1 MERSTGQTLT
11 CVKPCTY
18 CSGSVCAG
26 WRLCFGSS
34 SPPVRLYS
42 PLTPLPNTDLMAA
55 YPDMARCLLQ
65 AARDAAAGE
74 CNPHLCRKAN
84 EFVFTYPLPVQ
95 REPPTLPHNVY
106 WNDVFDEVATSVLTH
121 SPHPPTMQY
130 FLKPNPKAR
139 PTPTE
144 DDDPLPSNPPDWMTL
159 VDEDDAQH
167 LLRYGKL
174 PFGASLQL
182 HTPRL
187 PRFQPPTSVREMVL
201 LKDIPGA
208 TDAFNQ
214 AIADLQNFL
223 PNHHLTPITPSL
235 YTFRYGGYHCFIALA
250 EFGHSLDTAPLIPHR
265 ATFYL
270 STHLEKHGGPV
281 RSHSPFGDLP
291 PPRPVDGPEG
301 FSDAL
306 YDACLSYLG
315 RRDHALV
322 EPSESQPGFHFSHP
336 AYPGRL
342 PLEVRFVRHPG
353 IAPPLRDFTR
363 GIHRPGIQYIPIS
376 GMGGVP
382 QSPAPPIAHVI
393 TAACNAIRR
402 GSHWHCPLVRQVSTH
417 GWLFTYSGYWCS
429 ILLREGRHD
438 HDMCDRIP
446 LCGGRMEICESPVR
460 HGQTITNIY
469 GDGNWVTS
477 EQGANGWSTNANV
490 NLADGSISST
500 PVQRPLS
507 KNPDGPKGPGKRGRM
522 LEAAP
527 PGVNPRPDNTHL
539 DDSVVETLS
548 SGNVTLDTTSTA
560 PVVAPLDWP
569 ADPLDPPD
577 ADSFVPGP
585 SVDRFWHVSTLM
597 WSPSQQPGTMLQGA
611 NAFNPT
617 STPYTNPTNIEALGS
632 TFTYP
637 HSLIAANPGTP
648 VFDAFTNFMLWR
660 SGLAVHVS
668 TSASPAMAGSL
679 LVTASPEGYEDVQQR
694 SWTTNACGLTT
705 IPYVLLNLCQANSA
719 TLILPPCTV
728 TPFDDMRTHTSW
740 AIRLYVFT
748 QLNVP
753 PGITNR
759 LPVQLMFAPLRTHF
773 LFAAVPEAH
782 HLRTRVLPGSG
793 DGYSF
798 TVPENQGVPMAQY
811 LPEHESS
818 EYIPGHFDNFMRFA
832 NTPGLLRTLRWGSE
846 MDHGT
851 PLLQLNLNAISLG
864 PDTHTPLSYVL
875 SSFSQQRGSFSFDFV
890 FAGTQMHSGRLL
902 ISVTPP
908 SAHPPRDVED
918 ALRGH
923 SLTWDVTV
931 SCSCSFHAPFF
942 SPNAWRSLAMDG
954 TALGALYNSWGW
966 LSVFVYTPL
975 MTTPFSCDYADFHIF
990 IRAGPEFVTR
1000 IPSGLAASI
1009 QVQGDS
1015 VSPASASPDDGIN
1028 ALEQAQGAGPPSM
1041 ALAPYFNMFT
1051 KAWIS
1056 PLQATDGGEE
1066 RASTSSPAITAYL
1079 TEKLTLPRTVELSP
1093 TAWTLS
1099 VHSRGTSSLLTQAI
1113 ASCYYFRAD
1122 LDVEIMFTVPSIAF
1136 EATVHYPAICVQYHP
1151 PGSTII
1157 QPDETRSSTV
1167 FNAPS
1172 AGIYATAF
1180 PRLPAPRPSGS
1191 QGSAPAVTYHVN
1203 LTIPYSA
1210 INPMVPTVYSGTTT
1224 AVGPPQT
1231 SPLQSVLSI
1240 PNSLGRLL
1248 IFYLRDECAGAD
1260 CLLGDIRLRLRN
1272 FSPAVARLPQLTY
1285 AFTDMPTQSSN
1296 VSPPV
1301 VMPPGEITAALPFPN
1316 PLQPAPPPAAPNRHG
1331 GPLDGCPRRC
1341 YIVRKSSLGS
1351 QTWALRSSN
1360 QQIGIQFK
1368 NFKCVIGYEE
1378 CEGTLYQEV
1387 LPAHFSIAQ
1396 SMIGQPYP
1404 FHIGNTSAH
1413 WVERITNTQLPRIP
1427 PILACCIGAGALASL
1442 AAQTVQRPERHGLK
1456 DLTEASQNFQRAAD
1470 AIDCAV
1476 NAANLPACA
1485 QQISQ
1490 AVTALANTAGDLNT
1504 TVRLASDTV
1513 RREGRDIA
1521 DDFSRGARSM
1531 MHATENAT
1539 KVAESLNLPVTAD
1552 TLLQAAQAIKDAS
1565 SQVSHSIDTAAEV
1578 ARRLIPAVENAV
1590 AGARGEAPSMLSGL
1604 FKAFSRL
1611 LGYGLIIFGNPSPL
1625 SIAGVLILLIG
1636 DLGEEIVEFFR
1647 NIHRPV
1653 ACLFA
1658 WMARKLGISAT
1669 KEECLEASEPLE
1681 IPQPQGPVRDYNDC
1695 MNAIKNTDWLLHR
1708 ILDLARILCE
1718 WLAKRSKE
1726 DPAAKLDELHQLV
1739 TQLYSDSVD
1748 VLTAPRVMR
1757 SAVEENLSRARAALP
1772 TASELRS
1779 SPHTT
1784 MLLRAITNY
1793 ETKVASLGHN
1803 QPHQRPEPY
1812 VVYIHGPPGCG
1823 KSLMGSLLASR
1834 LAQALSGDPDD
1845 VYSPASVSC
1854 EYYDGYRGQSVH
1866 YIDDVGQDP
1875 EGKDWRDFAQ
1885 LVSTAPFVLPM
1896 ANLEEKGRL
1905 YTSKVIIMTSNFP
1918 EPNPRSS
1925 RCPEA
1930 LSRRLR
1936 LRLSVSP
1943 PPRGPKH
1950 LDVTAALAP
1959 SASGPT
1965 KYFSADCPF
1974 LRFESFVLRSEMG
1987 APNFTHM
1994 DELIDY
2000 IMSQLDTT
2008 ERNTTAFRHLLPNT
2022 PKKQGRVEDLLQ
2034 ELRTAKLEPRRH
2046 GIPERTESMPCLPI
2060 SSDGEALQHA
2070 NSGPIPT
2077 YLRPRACR
2085 TYDVFHEPCPDPF
2098 CTDWPKPTPER
2109 PIHAP
2114 VRRSVVEESPLTQ
2127 AIERNKPLSFIE
2139 RIWQYRKPIFLTSA
2153 FLSGLSAI
2161 ATIACF
2167 IKSLVSKPQAAYT
2180 GKPPAKKVKKE
2191 PETQVPLP
2199 PPAPV
2204 RHCLSLG
2211 AMTISRSVVQITG
2224 LDVESGAPCKVN
2236 GTGIYDRWVLTV
2248 SHVVPNVGSVVIT
2261 HEGKDYTPSKV
2272 IYDGEICALYVPGIP
2287 QFKDLRRFTRNIRQH
2302 TTGVLPSHTPS
2313 GPAFILTANVR
2324 LRNSPWPSL
2333 TGKREVYYYTGA
2345 TFPGLCGAPL
2355 VLQNPG
2361 GPSLVALHQSGVAGT
2376 SGYAI
2381 PIADLL
2387 SMLDTPQSQS
2397 EILECEPGGPPPHVP
2412 RRSKL
2417 AKSPA
2422 YGAFPVTKEPAVL
2435 SKYDSRTDKDVDEVA
2450 FSKQGGGDLDEPWPS
2465 LIPAVKLYFSHCN
2478 FPKLRTLTV
2487 LEAINGTPLLD
2498 GIDMNQSP
2506 GYPWCL
2512 TRNRRSLFDVGE
2524 DGLYHPCPELYQE
2537 IEACLHNPDY
2547 FYTTFLKDELRGLDK
2562 VAAAKTRLIEAAPIH
2577 AIIAGRMLLGGLFEV
2592 MHSQPGNYGSA
2603 VGCDPDYHWT
2613 PFYHSFLDYREV
2625 WALDYS
2631 NFDSTIPS
2639 VIFKL
2644 IGEELAKIIELP
2656 PSIPPNAVQK
2666 YVKSIYLSKHVFGDH
2681 WYMMKGGN
2689 PSGCV
2694 GTSIMNSMVNNCSL
2708 LSAMLTH
2715 PDFDSSA
2722 FRILCY
2728 GDDVVYATVPSIHP
2742 SFIADFYHKH
2752 TLFKVTPADKG
2763 NTFPETSSIHDVT
2776 FLKRHFVPD
2785 ERFPTYIHPVISPET
2800 YQQSVMWTRG
2810 GPFQDVITSLC
2821 YLAHHAGPNNYQDWC
2836 DTVRAQCLKNGFE
2849 PTFIPYEVLQY
2860 RWLAMV
2866 MT

>member
-1 MERSTGQTLT
+1 
-11 CVKPCTY
+11 
-18 CSGSVCAG
+18 
-26 WRLCFGSS
+26 
-34 SPPVRLYS
+34 
-42 PLTPLPNTDLMAA
+42 MAA

-74 CNPHLCRKAN
+74 CNPHLCRKAD
-84 EFVFTYPLPVQ
+84 EYVFTYPLPKQ
-95 REPPTLPHNVY
+95 RSPPSLPHNVY

-130 FLKPNPKAR
+130 FLKPNPKAH
-139 PTPTE
+139 PTPVE
-144 DDDPLPSNPPDWMTL
+144 DDDSLPASPPDWMTL

-167 LLRYGKL
+167 LLKFGRL

-187 PRFQPPTSVREMVL
+187 PRLQPPASVREMVL

-208 TDAFNQ
+208 VDAFKQ

-223 PNHHLTPITPSL
+223 PNHHLAPITPSL
-235 YTFRYGGYHCFIALA
+235 YTFRYGGYHCFIALS
-250 EFGHSLDTAPLIPHR
+250 ECGHSLETAPLIPHR
-265 ATFYL
+265 ATFHL
-270 STHLEKHGGPV
+270 STRLEKHGGPA
-281 RSHSPFGDLP
+281 HPQSPFGDLP

-315 RRDHALV
+315 RRDHALI
-322 EPSESQPGFHFSHP
+322 EPSDIQPGFHFSHP

-342 PLEVRFVRHPG
+342 PLEIRFVRHPG
-353 IAPPLRDFTR
+353 VAPPLRNFTR
-363 GIHRPGIQYIPIS
+363 GVHRPGIQYIPVS

-382 QSPAPPIAHVI
+382 QSSAPPIAHVI

-429 ILLREGRHD
+429 ILLHEGRHD
-438 HDMCDRIP
+438 HDMCGRIP
-446 LCGGRMEICESPVR
+446 PCGGRLEICEIPVR
-460 HGQTITNIY
+460 QGQTVTNIY

-507 KNPDGPKGPGKRGRM
+507 QNPDGPRGPGKKGRM

-527 PGVNPRPDNTHL
+527 PGVNPRPSNTHL

-560 PVVAPLDWP
+560 PVTAPLDWP
-569 ADPLDPPD
+569 AEPLDPPD
-577 ADSFVPGP
+577 ADSFIPGP
-585 SVDRFWHVSTLM
+585 SVDRFWHVTTFTWTLND
-597 WSPSQQPGTMLQGA
+597 QPGKVLQGDK
-611 NAFNPT
+611 AFKAT
-617 STPYTNPTNIEALGS
+617 TTPLTNSTNIVKGD
-632 TFTYP
+632 TFTFP
-637 HSLIAANPGTP
+637 HSLVAANPKTP
-648 VFDAFTNFMLWR
+648 VADAFGNFMLWR
-660 SGLAVHVS
+660 SGLAVHIS

-679 LVTASPEGYEDVQQR
+679 LVTASPEGYTDSNGR
-694 SWTTNACGLTT
+694 DWTVNACGLTT
-705 IPYVLLNLCQANSA
+705 MPYVLLNLCQSNSA

-728 TPFDDMRTHTSW
+728 TPFDDPRTHTSW
-740 AIRLYVFT
+740 AIRVHVFT
-748 QLNVP
+748 QLNIP
-753 PGITNR
+753 PGIANQV
-759 LPVQLMFAPLRTHF
+759 PVQLMFAPLKSRF
-773 LFAAVPEAH
+773 LFAGVPSWQ
-782 HLRTRVLPGSG
+782 HLRVRILPGSG

-798 TVPENQGVPMAQY
+798 NIPANQGVPMAQY
-811 LPEHESS
+811 LPEHESAD
-818 EYIPGHFDNFMRFA
+818 YIPGHFDNFMRFA
-832 NTPGLLRTLRWGSE
+832 SIPGLIRTLRWNSE
-846 MDHGT
+846 YT
-851 PLLQLNLNAISLG
+851 PGQVLLKLNLNSISIG

-875 SSFSQQRGSFSFDFV
+875 SSFAQQRGSLSFDFV

-908 SAHPPRDVED
+908 SQEPPNSIEG
-918 ALRGH
+918 ALCGH

-931 SCSCSFHAPFF
+931 SCNCSFHVPFF
-942 SPNAWRSLAMDG
+942 SPAAWRSLAVDG
-954 TALGALYNSWGW
+954 TATQALLNSWGW
-966 LSVFVYTPL
+966 LTVFVYTPL
-975 MTTPFSCDYADFHIF
+975 LTTPFSCDYADLHVFA
-990 IRAGPEFVTR
+990 RGGPEFVTR

-1009 QVQGDS
+1009 QVQGDP
-1015 VSPASASPDDGIN
+1015 VSPASTSPDDGIN
-1028 ALEQAQGAGPPSM
+1028 AIEQERVGGPPSM
-1041 ALAPYFNMFT
+1041 SIAPYFDMFT
-1051 KAWIS
+1051 KAWIT
-1056 PLQATDGGEE
+1056 PLYDRTPSGGD
-1066 RASTSSPAITAYL
+1066 SLLSDPPAGPQAYL
-1079 TEKLTLPRTVELSP
+1079 TERIQLPRTIELSP
-1093 TAWTLS
+1093 TMWSRS
-1099 VHSRGTSSLLTQAI
+1099 VRDRLTSSLLTQAM

-1122 LDVEIMFTVPSIAF
+1122 LDIELILTIPATSYS
-1136 EATVHYPAICVQYHP
+1136 ATVSYPAVGLQYHP

-1157 QPDETRSSTV
+1157 QAQEANSSIV
-1167 FNAPS
+1167 FNTPS
-1172 AGIYATAF
+1172 ASVYTTAF
-1180 PRLPAPRPSGS
+1180 PRLPQPTTAARAP
-1191 QGSAPAVTYHVN
+1191 QSAQAVSYHLN
-1203 LTIPYSA
+1203 LTVPYSGM
-1210 INPMVPTVYSGTTT
+1210 NPMVPTVYSGTVVPSSRTFSPT
-1224 AVGPPQT
+1224 AMPD
-1231 SPLQSVLSI
+1231 
-1240 PNSLGRLL
+1240 SLGRLYL
-1248 IFYLRDECAGAD
+1248 FYLRDETVQDGFLVAD
-1260 CLLGDIRLRLRN
+1260 LRLRLRN
-1272 FSPAVARLPQLTY
+1272 FAPAVPRLPQL
-1285 AFTDMPTQSSN
+1285 AFLYPDASGSA
-1296 VSPPV
+1296 SAASPV
-1301 VMPPGEITAALPFPN
+1301 VTVPTTSYTGAEPPSN
-1316 PLQPAPPPAAPNRHG
+1316 PLKPDNPVAPTRQG
-1331 GPLDGCPRRC
+1331 GSLLQAVPGRC
-1341 YIVRKSSLGS
+1341 YIVRKNSLGS

-1368 NFKCVIGYEE
+1368 NFRCIIGYEE

-1413 WVERITNTQLPRIP
+1413 WVERISNVQLPRIP
-1427 PILACCIGAGALASL
+1427 PLLACCIGAGALASL

-1531 MHATENAT
+1531 VHATENAT
-1539 KVAESLNLPVTAD
+1539 KVAESLNLPVAAD

-1658 WMARKLGISAT
+1658 WMARRLGISAT

-1681 IPQPQGPVRDYNDC
+1681 VPQPQGPVRDYNDC

-1718 WLAKRSKE
+1718 WLTKRSRE

-1779 SPHTT
+1779 PPHTT

-1896 ANLEEKGRL
+1896 ANLEEKGRQ
-1905 YTSKVIIMTSNFP
+1905 YTSRVIIMTSNFP

-1950 LDVTAALAP
+1950 LDVAAALAP

-1974 LRFESFVLRSEMG
+1974 LRLESFVLRSEMG

-2000 IMSQLDTT
+2000 ILSQLDST
-2008 ERNTTAFRHLLPNT
+2008 ERNTNAFRHLLPST
-2022 PKKQGRVEDLLQ
+2022 PQKQGRTIQDITQ
-2034 ELRTAKLEPRRH
+2034 RLRRPERH
-2046 GIPERTESMPCLPI
+2046 GVPERTESMPCLPT
-2060 SSDGEALQHA
+2060 SSDGVALQHA
-2070 NSGPIPT
+2070 SSGPIPA

-2098 CTDWPKPTPER
+2098 CTDWPRPTPER

-2114 VRRSVVEESPLTQ
+2114 VRRSVVEESPLIQ

-2139 RIWQYRKPIFLTSA
+2139 KIWQYRKPIFLTSA
-2153 FLSGLSAI
+2153 FLSAISAI
-2161 ATIACF
+2161 STIAFF
-2167 IKSLVSKPQAAYT
+2167 IKSLISKPQAAYT
-2180 GKPPAKKVKKE
+2180 GKPPVKKAKKE
-2191 PETQVPLP
+2191 PEAQAPLP

-2211 AMTISRSVVQITG
+2211 AMTVSKNVVQITG

-2248 SHVVPNVGSVVIT
+2248 SHVVPNVASVIIT

-2287 QFKDLRRFTRNIRQH
+2287 QFKDLRRFTRNIRPH

-2387 SMLDTPQSQS
+2387 ALLDTPQSQS
-2397 EILECEPGGPPPHVP
+2397 EILDCEPGGPPPHVP
-2412 RRSKL
+2412 RRSRL
-2417 AKSPA
+2417 TKSPA

-2435 SKYDSRTDKDVDEVA
+2435 SKYDPRTDKDVDEVA

-2465 LIPAVKLYFSHCN
+2465 LVPATKLYFSRCN
-2478 FPKLRTLTV
+2478 FSKLRTLTM

-2537 IEACLHNPDY
+2537 IEACLHNPEY
-2547 FYTTFLKDELRGLDK
+2547 FYTTFLKDELRGVDK
-2562 VAAAKTRLIEAAPIH
+2562 VVAAKTRLIEAAPIH
-2577 AIIAGRMLLGGLFEV
+2577 AIIAGRMLFGGLFEA

-2613 PFYHSFLDYREV
+2613 PFYHSFLDYSEV

-2656 PSIPPNAVQK
+2656 PSIPSGSVQK
-2666 YVKSIYLSKHVFGDH
+2666 YIQSIYLSKHVFGEH
-2681 WYMMKGGN
+2681 WYTMKGGN

-2694 GTSIMNSMVNNCSL
+2694 GTSILNSMVNNISL

-2715 PDFDSSA
+2715 PDFDPA
-2722 FRILCY
+2722 AYRILCY
-2728 GDDVVYATVPSIHP
+2728 GDDVIYATVPSIHP
-2742 SFIADFYHKH
+2742 SFIADFYHRH

-2849 PTFIPYEVLQY
+2849 PTFVPYEVLQY

>member
-1 MERSTGQTLT
+1 MERIIGQTLT

-18 CSGSVCAG
+18 CSGSACAG

-74 CNPHLCRKAN
+74 CNPHLCRKAD
-84 EFVFTYPLPVQ
+84 EFVFTYPLPIQ
-95 REPPTLPHNVY
+95 RKPPSLPHNVY
-106 WNDVFDEVATSVLTH
+106 WNDVFDEVAISVLTH

-130 FLKPNPKAR
+130 FLKPNPKAH
-139 PTPTE
+139 PTPAE
-144 DDDPLPSNPPDWMTL
+144 DDESLPASPPDWMTL
-159 VDEDDAQH
+159 ADEDDAQY
-167 LLRYGKL
+167 LLKYGKL

-182 HTPRL
+182 HTPRK
-187 PRFQPPTSVREMVL
+187 PRFQPPTSVKEMVL
-201 LKDIPGA
+201 LKDVPGA
-208 TDAFNQ
+208 LDAFNQ

-235 YTFRYGGYHCFIALA
+235 YTFRFGGYHCFIALA
-250 EFGHSLDTAPLIPHR
+250 EVGHPLDTAPLIPHR

-270 STHLEKHGGPV
+270 STRLEKHGGPA
-281 RSHSPFGDLP
+281 HPLSPFGDLP

-315 RRDHALV
+315 RREHALI
-322 EPSESQPGFHFSHP
+322 EPSRSQPGFHFSHP

-342 PLEVRFVRHPG
+342 PLEIRFVRHPS

-363 GIHRPGIQYIPIS
+363 GIRRPGIQYIPVS

-393 TAACNAIRR
+393 TAAANAIRR

-417 GWLFTYSGYWCS
+417 GWLFTYSDYWCS

-446 LCGGRMEICESPVR
+446 PCGGRLEICESPVR
-460 HGQTITNIY
+460 HGQTVTNIY

-477 EQGANGWSTNANV
+477 NQGANGWSTNANT

-500 PVQRPLS
+500 PVQRPPS
-507 KNPDGPKGPGKRGRM
+507 QNPDGPKGPGKKGRM
-522 LEAAP
+522 LESAP
-527 PGVNPRPDNTHL
+527 PGVNPRPSNTHL

-560 PVVAPLDWP
+560 PVTAPLDWP
-569 ADPLDPPD
+569 AEPIDPPD

-585 SVDRFWHVSTLM
+585 TVDRFWHVSTLT
-597 WSPSQQPGTMLQGA
+597 WAVNQKAGDTLTGNS
-611 NAFNPT
+611 AFRLT
-617 STPYTNPTNIEALGS
+617 KMPYTDQANIVEGN
-632 TFTYP
+632 TFTFP
-637 HSLIAANPGTP
+637 HSLVAANGGSP
-648 VFDAFTNFMLWR
+648 VSDAFGNFMLWR
-660 SGLAVHVS
+660 AGLAVHIS
-668 TSASPAMAGSL
+668 TSASPAMAGAL
-679 LVTASPEGYEDVQQR
+679 LVTASPEGYADAKARE
-694 SWTTNACGLTT
+694 WCGNASGLTT
-705 IPYVLLNLCQANSA
+705 IPYVLLNLCQSNSA

-728 TPFDDMRTHTSW
+728 TPFDDLRTHTSW
-740 AIRLYVFT
+740 AIRVYVFT

-753 PGITNR
+753 PGITNK
-759 LPVQLMFAPLRTHF
+759 LSVQLMFAPLRSRF
-773 LFAAVPEAH
+773 LFAIPDKH
-782 HLRTRVLPGSG
+782 HLRTRILPGSG
-793 DGYSF
+793 DGYAF
-798 TVPENQGVPMAQY
+798 NVPENQAVPVAQY
-811 LPEHESS
+811 LPEHESTD
-818 EYIPGHFDNFMRFA
+818 YIPGLYTNFMRFA
-832 NTPGLLRTLRWGSE
+832 NTPGLIRTLYWGSE
-846 MDHGT
+846 YSPGQ
-851 PLLQLNLNAISLG
+851 PLLRLNLNSISLG
-864 PDTHTPLSYVL
+864 PDTHTPLAYVL
-875 SSFSQQRGSFSFDFV
+875 SSFAQQRGSLAFDLVFV
-890 FAGTQMHSGRLL
+890 GAQVQSGRILV
-902 ISVTPP
+902 SVTPP
-908 SAHPPRDVED
+908 SQQPPQTVDE

-931 SCSCSFHAPFF
+931 SCCSSFHAPFF
-942 SPNAWRSLAMDG
+942 SPNAWRSLATDG
-954 TALGALYNSWGW
+954 TATNQLYNSWGW
-966 LSVFVYTPL
+966 LSLFVYTPL
-975 MTTPFSCDYADFHIF
+975 LSTPFSCDYATLHVFV
-990 IRAGPEFVTR
+990 RAGPQFTTR

-1009 QVQGDS
+1009 QVQGD
-1015 VSPASASPDDGIN
+1015 VVEPTTATPDDGIN
-1028 ALEQAQGAGPPSM
+1028 ALEQMRDSGPPSM
-1041 ALAPYFNMFT
+1041 DVAPYFNMYT
-1051 KAWIS
+1051 KAWITPLKAS
-1056 PLQATDGGEE
+1056 PEE
-1066 RASTSSPAITAYL
+1066 AMDTTPPTVTAYL
-1079 TEKLTLPRTVELSP
+1079 AEPLTLPQTIDLSP
-1093 TAWTLS
+1093 SMWSRS
-1099 VHSRGTSSLLTQAI
+1099 VHMRGTSSLLTQAI
-1113 ASCYYFRAD
+1113 SSCFYFRAD
-1122 LDVEIMFTVPSIAF
+1122 LDVELILTMPSINF
-1136 EATVHYPAICVQYHP
+1136 TGSMSFPTVCVQYYP

-1157 QPDETRSSTV
+1157 QPDEAQSATV

-1172 AGIYATAF
+1172 ASIYTTAF
-1180 PRLPAPRPSGS
+1180 PRLPTSKPTN
-1191 QGSAPAVTYHVN
+1191 GSAGAVSYHLN
-1203 LTIPYSA
+1203 LSIPYSA
-1210 INPMVPTVYSGTTT
+1210 INPMVPSIYSGMNVQLNKPAD
-1224 AVGPPQT
+1224 AVYAAPD
-1231 SPLQSVLSI
+1231 
-1240 PNSLGRLL
+1240 SLGRLYV
-1248 IFYLRDECAGAD
+1248 FFMRDENNTD
-1260 CLLGDIRLRLRN
+1260 NFLQGDLRLRLRN
-1272 FSPAVARLPQLTY
+1272 FTPAVARLPMLGLAYNT
-1285 AFTDMPTQSSN
+1285 AEGSTQPA
-1296 VSPPV
+1296 SPPTFV
-1301 VMPPGEITAALPFPN
+1301 PPGPVNVDFPPPN
-1316 PLQPAPPPAAPNRHG
+1316 PLTPIIPTQQG
-1331 GPLDGCPRRC
+1331 GPVLESIAERC

-1368 NFKCVIGYEE
+1368 NFRCVIGYEE

-1413 WVERITNTQLPRIP
+1413 WVERITNVQLPRIP
-1427 PILACCIGAGALASL
+1427 PLLACCIGAGALASL

-1531 MHATENAT
+1531 VHATENAT

-1681 IPQPQGPVRDYNDC
+1681 VPQPQGLVRDYNDC

-1718 WLAKRSKE
+1718 WLTKRSRE

-1779 SPHTT
+1779 PPHTT

-1896 ANLEEKGRL
+1896 ANLEEKGRQ
-1905 YTSKVIIMTSNFP
+1905 YTSRVIIMTSNFP

-1959 SASGPT
+1959 TASGPT
-1965 KYFSADCPF
+1965 KYFSADCAF

-2000 IMSQLDTT
+2000 IMSQLDNT
-2008 ERNTTAFRHLLPNT
+2008 ERNTTAFRHLLPNV
-2022 PKKQGRVEDLLQ
+2022 PEKQGL
-2034 ELRTAKLEPRRH
+2034 ALEPENPRAAGSVPERH
-2046 GIPERTESMPCLPI
+2046 GVPERTESMPCLPT
-2060 SSDGEALQHA
+2060 SSDGENLQHA
-2070 NSGPIPT
+2070 SSGPIPA

-2098 CTDWPKPTPER
+2098 CTDWPRPTPER

-2139 RIWQYRKPIFLTSA
+2139 KIWQYRKPIFLTSA
-2153 FLSGLSAI
+2153 FLSAISAI
-2161 ATIACF
+2161 STIAFF

-2180 GKPPAKKVKKE
+2180 GKPPVKKVKKE
-2191 PETQVPLP
+2191 PEPQAPLP

-2211 AMTISRSVVQITG
+2211 AMTVSKNVVQITG

-2236 GTGIYDRWVLTV
+2236 GTGIYDRWILTV
-2248 SHVVPNVGSVVIT
+2248 SHVVPNVSGVVVT

-2287 QFKDLRRFTRNIRQH
+2287 QFKDLRRFTRNIRPH

-2381 PIADLL
+2381 PITDLL
-2387 SMLDTPQSQS
+2387 AMLDVPQSQS

-2412 RRSKL
+2412 RRSRL
-2417 AKSPA
+2417 IKSPA

-2435 SKYDSRTDKDVDEVA
+2435 SKYDPRTDKDVDEVA

-2465 LIPAVKLYFSHCN
+2465 LIPAAKLYFSHCN
-2478 FPKLRTLTV
+2478 FSKLRTLTM

-2547 FYTTFLKDELRGLDK
+2547 FYTTFLKDELRGVDK

-2577 AIIAGRMLLGGLFEV
+2577 AIIAGRMLFGGLFEV
-2592 MHSQPGNYGSA
+2592 MHSQPGDYGSA

-2613 PFYHSFLDYREV
+2613 PFYHNFLDYREV

-2656 PSIPPNAVQK
+2656 PSIPPGSIQK
-2666 YVKSIYLSKHVFGDH
+2666 YVQSIYLSKHVFGDH
-2681 WYMMKGGN
+2681 WYTMKGGN

-2694 GTSIMNSMVNNCSL
+2694 GTSIFNSMVNNISL

-2728 GDDVVYATVPSIHP
+2728 GDDVIYATVPSIHP

>member
-1 MERSTGQTLT
+1 
-11 CVKPCTY
+11 
-18 CSGSVCAG
+18 
-26 WRLCFGSS
+26 
-34 SPPVRLYS
+34 
-42 PLTPLPNTDLMAA
+42 MAA

-65 AARDAAAGE
+65 AARDAAAGD
-74 CNPHLCRKAN
+74 CNPHLCRLADQY
-84 EFVFTYPLPVQ
+84 VFTYPLPAQ
-95 REPPTLPHNVY
+95 RKPPSLPHNVY
-106 WNDVFDEVATSVLTH
+106 WNDVFDEVATSILTH

-130 FLKPNPKAR
+130 FLRPNPKAH
-139 PTPTE
+139 PTPVE
-144 DDDPLPSNPPDWMTL
+144 DDDPLPASPPDWMTL

-167 LLRYGKL
+167 LLKYGKL

-187 PRFQPPTSVREMVL
+187 PRFHPPTSVKEMVL
-201 LKDIPGA
+201 LKDVPGA
-208 TDAFNQ
+208 VEAFRQ

-235 YTFRYGGYHCFIALA
+235 YTFRFGGYHCFIALA
-250 EFGHSLDTAPLIPHR
+250 ESGHSLDTAPLIPHR
-265 ATFYL
+265 ATFHL
-270 STHLEKHGGPV
+270 STRLEKHGGPI
-281 RSHSPFGDLP
+281 RSCSPPGDLP

-315 RRDHALV
+315 RRDHALI
-322 EPSESQPGFHFSHP
+322 EPSDSQPGFHFSHP

-342 PLEVRFVRHPG
+342 PLEIRFVRHPG
-353 IAPPLRDFTR
+353 TAPPLRDFTR
-363 GIHRPGIQYIPIS
+363 GIRRPGIQYIPVS

-393 TAACNAIRR
+393 AAATNAIRR
-402 GSHWHCPLVRQVSTH
+402 GSHWHCPLIRQVSTH
-417 GWLFTYSGYWCS
+417 GWLFVYSGYWCS

-446 LCGGRMEICESPVR
+446 PCGGRLEICENPVR
-460 HGQTITNIY
+460 HGQTVTNIY

-500 PVQRPLS
+500 PVQRPPS
-507 KNPDGPKGPGKRGRM
+507 QNPDGPKGPGRKGRM

-527 PGVNPRPDNTHL
+527 PGVNPRPSNTHL

-560 PVVAPLDWP
+560 PVTAPLDWP
-569 ADPLDPPD
+569 AEPTDPPD

-585 SVDRFWHVSTLM
+585 SVDRFWHVSTLA
-597 WSPSQQPGTMLQGA
+597 WTVSQKAGTILEGPC
-611 NAFNPT
+611 AFKPQKI
-617 STPYTNPTNIEALGS
+617 PYTDPTNIATGN
-632 TFTYP
+632 TFTFP
-637 HSLIAANPGTP
+637 HSLTAANANSP
-648 VFDAFTNFMLWR
+648 VSDAFSNFMLWR
-660 SGLAVHVS
+660 AGLAVHVS
-668 TSASPAMAGSL
+668 TSASPAMAGAL
-679 LVTASPEGYEDVQQR
+679 LITASPEGYTDAMGREWCVNT
-694 SWTTNACGLTT
+694 SGLTT
-705 IPYVLLNLCQANSA
+705 TPYVLLNLCQSNSA

-728 TPFDDMRTHTSW
+728 TPFDDSRTHTSW
-740 AIRLYVFT
+740 AIRAYVFT

-753 PGITNR
+753 PGVTNK
-759 LPVQLMFAPLRTHF
+759 LSVQLMFAPLKSRF
-773 LFAAVPEAH
+773 LFATPSKH
-782 HLRTRVLPGSG
+782 HLRTRTLPGSG
-793 DGYSF
+793 DGYAF
-798 TVPENQGVPMAQY
+798 NVPENQAVPVAQY
-811 LPEHESS
+811 LPEHESTD
-818 EYIPGHFDNFMRFA
+818 YIPGVFGNFMRYA
-832 NTPGLLRTLRWGSE
+832 NAPGLLRTLYWGSE
-846 MDHGT
+846 YTPGQ

-864 PDTHTPLSYVL
+864 PDTHTPLAYVL
-875 SSFSQQRGSFSFDFV
+875 SAFAQQRGSLTFDLVFV
-890 FAGTQMHSGRLL
+890 GAQVQSGRVLVS
-902 ISVTPP
+902 ITPP
-908 SAHPPRDVED
+908 SQQPPNSVDE

-931 SCSCSFHAPFF
+931 SCNSSFHAPFF
-942 SPNAWRSLAMDG
+942 SPNAWRSLAVDG
-954 TALGALYNSWGW
+954 SATKALYNSWGW
-966 LSVFVYTPL
+966 LSLFVYTPL
-975 MTTPFSCDYADFHIF
+975 LTTPYSCDYANVHVFV
-990 IRAGPEFVTR
+990 RAGPQFCAR

-1009 QVQGDS
+1009 QVQGDE
-1015 VSPASASPDDGIN
+1015 VIPATTSPDDGIN
-1028 ALEQAQGAGPPSM
+1028 ALEQVRSGGPPSM
-1041 ALAPYFNMFT
+1041 EMAPYFNMYT
-1051 KAWIS
+1051 KAWMK
-1056 PLQATDGGEE
+1056 PLKLPDPETRVAPLP
-1066 RASTSSPAITAYL
+1066 SITAYL
-1079 TEKLTLPRTVELSP
+1079 AEDMSLPQTIDLSP
-1093 TAWTLS
+1093 AIWSRS
-1099 VHSRGTSSLLTQAI
+1099 VHMRGTSSLLTQAI
-1113 ASCYYFRAD
+1113 ASCFYFRAD
-1122 LDVEIMFTVPSIAF
+1122 LDVEMLLTM
-1136 EATVHYPAICVQYHP
+1136 PAINYTATTSYPTVCVQYYP
-1151 PGSTII
+1151 PGSTIF
-1157 QPDETRSSTV
+1157 QASDKQSSTV
-1167 FNAPS
+1167 FNIPS
-1172 AGIYATAF
+1172 ASIYTTAF
-1180 PRLPAPRPSGS
+1180 PRLPESKSGS
-1191 QGSAPAVTYHVN
+1191 ATSGGSSRAVTYHLN
-1203 LTIPYSA
+1203 LSIPYSA
-1210 INPMVPTVYSGTTT
+1210 INPMVPAIYSGSTVSLDGSPQD
-1224 AVGPPQT
+1224 AVYAAPD
-1231 SPLQSVLSI
+1231 SM
-1240 PNSLGRLL
+1240 GRLYV
-1248 IFYLRDECAGAD
+1248 FFLRDGND
-1260 CLLGDIRLRLRN
+1260 QTGFLQGDLRLRLRN
-1272 FSPAVARLPQLTY
+1272 FTPAVARLPMLGLAY
-1285 AFTDMPTQSSN
+1285 ATAEGSEQGASIPTL
-1296 VSPPV
+1296 V
-1301 VMPPGEITAALPFPN
+1301 PPGNFTGSLPPPN
-1316 PLQPAPPPAAPNRHG
+1316 PLTPIIPDQDGAPTRHG
-1331 GPLDGCPRRC
+1331 SVSPCGAVEHC

-1360 QQIGIQFK
+1360 QQIGVQFK
-1368 NFKCVIGYEE
+1368 NLRCVIGYEE

-1413 WVERITNTQLPRIP
+1413 WVERITNVQLPRIP
-1427 PILACCIGAGALASL
+1427 PLLACCIGAGALASL

-1504 TVRLASDTV
+1504 TVRMASDTV

-1531 MHATENAT
+1531 VHATENAT
-1539 KVAESLNLPVTAD
+1539 RVAESLNLPVTAD

-1590 AGARGEAPSMLSGL
+1590 AGARGETPSMLSGL

-1681 IPQPQGPVRDYNDC
+1681 VPQPQGPVRDYNDC
-1695 MNAIKNTDWLLHR
+1695 MNALKNTDWLLHR

-1718 WLAKRSKE
+1718 WLTKRSRE

-1779 SPHTT
+1779 PPHTT

-1965 KYFSADCPF
+1965 KYFSADCSF

-2000 IMSQLDTT
+2000 IMSQLDNT

-2022 PKKQGRVEDLLQ
+2022 PKKQGL
-2034 ELRTAKLEPRRH
+2034 ELGLENLRIAGLEPERH
-2046 GIPERTESMPCLPI
+2046 GVPERTTSMPCLLT
-2060 SSDGEALQHA
+2060 STDGDTLQHA
-2070 NSGPIPT
+2070 GSAPIPAS
-2077 YLRPRACR
+2077 LRPRACR
-2085 TYDVFHEPCPDPF
+2085 TYDIFHEPCPDPF
-2098 CTDWPKPTPER
+2098 CTDWPKPTPGR

-2114 VRRSVVEESPLTQ
+2114 VRRSVVEESPLIQ
-2127 AIERNKPLSFIE
+2127 AIERNEPLSFVE
-2139 RIWQYRKPIFLTSA
+2139 KIWQYRKPIFLTSA
-2153 FLSGLSAI
+2153 FLSAISAI
-2161 ATIACF
+2161 STIAFF

-2180 GKPPAKKVKKE
+2180 GKPPTKKAKKE
-2191 PETQVPLP
+2191 PEAQAPLP

-2211 AMTISRSVVQITG
+2211 AMTISKSVVQTQAWMWNPEPPAR
-2224 LDVESGAPCKVN
+2224 LM
-2236 GTGIYDRWVLTV
+2236 VLAFTTA
-2248 SHVVPNVGSVVIT
+2248 GS
-2261 HEGKDYTPSKV
+2261 
-2272 IYDGEICALYVPGIP
+2272 
-2287 QFKDLRRFTRNIRQH
+2287 
-2302 TTGVLPSHTPS
+2302 LPSPMS
-2313 GPAFILTANVR
+2313 
-2324 LRNSPWPSL
+2324 SL
-2333 TGKREVYYYTGA
+2333 M
-2345 TFPGLCGAPL
+2345 CL
-2355 VLQNPG
+2355 VLLLLMRARTIRRLGSSTMARSAPSMFLAFHNLGTSAASLATSVTTPPVSCLATLPVALLLFSLLMSGSAILPG
-2361 GPSLVALHQSGVAGT
+2361 PPSLVSERCTTILGQRSPV
-2376 SGYAI
+2376 YAV
-2381 PIADLL
+2381 PL
-2387 SMLDTPQSQS
+2387 S
-2397 EILECEPGGPPPHVP
+2397 C
-2412 RRSKL
+2412 
-2417 AKSPA
+2417 
-2422 YGAFPVTKEPAVL
+2422 
-2435 SKYDSRTDKDVDEVA
+2435 SRT
-2450 FSKQGGGDLDEPWPS
+2450 P
-2465 LIPAVKLYFSHCN
+2465 
-2478 FPKLRTLTV
+2478 
-2487 LEAINGTPLLD
+2487 
-2498 GIDMNQSP
+2498 
-2506 GYPWCL
+2506 
-2512 TRNRRSLFDVGE
+2512 
-2524 DGLYHPCPELYQE
+2524 
-2537 IEACLHNPDY
+2537 
-2547 FYTTFLKDELRGLDK
+2547 
-2562 VAAAKTRLIEAAPIH
+2562 
-2577 AIIAGRMLLGGLFEV
+2577 
-2592 MHSQPGNYGSA
+2592 
-2603 VGCDPDYHWT
+2603 
-2613 PFYHSFLDYREV
+2613 
-2625 WALDYS
+2625 
-2631 NFDSTIPS
+2631 
-2639 VIFKL
+2639 
-2644 IGEELAKIIELP
+2644 
-2656 PSIPPNAVQK
+2656 
-2666 YVKSIYLSKHVFGDH
+2666 GDH
-2681 WYMMKGGN
+2681 HW
-2689 PSGCV
+2689 
-2694 GTSIMNSMVNNCSL
+2694 L
-2708 LSAMLTH
+2708 L
-2715 PDFDSSA
+2715 F
-2722 FRILCY
+2722 
-2728 GDDVVYATVPSIHP
+2728 
-2742 SFIADFYHKH
+2742 
-2752 TLFKVTPADKG
+2752 
-2763 NTFPETSSIHDVT
+2763 
-2776 FLKRHFVPD
+2776 
-2785 ERFPTYIHPVISPET
+2785 
-2800 YQQSVMWTRG
+2800 
-2810 GPFQDVITSLC
+2810 TSL
-2821 YLAHHAGPNNYQDWC
+2821 
-2836 DTVRAQCLKNGFE
+2836 E
-2849 PTFIPYEVLQY
+2849 
-2860 RWLAMV
+2860 
-2866 MT
+2866 

>member
-1 MERSTGQTLT
+1 MECSTGQTLT

-74 CNPHLCRKAN
+74 CNPHLCRKAD

-95 REPPTLPHNVY
+95 RKHPSLPHNVY

-130 FLKPNPKAR
+130 FLKPNPKAH
-139 PTPTE
+139 PTPAE
-144 DDDPLPSNPPDWMTL
+144 DDDPLLSSPPDWMTL
-159 VDEDDAQH
+159 VDEDDAQY
-167 LLRYGKL
+167 LLKYGKL

-182 HTPRL
+182 HTPRK
-187 PRFQPPTSVREMVL
+187 PRYQPPTNVKDIVL

-208 TDAFNQ
+208 VDAFNQ
-214 AIADLQNFL
+214 AVADLQNFL

-235 YTFRYGGYHCFIALA
+235 YTFRYGGYHCFIALTGS
-250 EFGHSLDTAPLIPHR
+250 GHSLETAPLIPHR
-265 ATFYL
+265 ATFHL
-270 STHLEKHGGPV
+270 STRLEKHGGLV

-315 RRDHALV
+315 RREHALV
-322 EPSESQPGFHFSHP
+322 EPSDSQPGFHFSHP

-342 PLEVRFVRHPG
+342 PLEIRFVRHPCV
-353 IAPPLRDFTR
+353 APPLRDFTR
-363 GIHRPGIQYIPIS
+363 GVRRPGIQYIPVS

-402 GSHWHCPLVRQVSTH
+402 GSHWHCPLIRQVSTH

-438 HDMCDRIP
+438 HDMCGRIP
-446 LCGGRMEICESPVR
+446 PCGGRLEICENPVK

-500 PVQRPLS
+500 PVQRPPS
-507 KNPDGPKGPGKRGRM
+507 QNPDGPKGPGKKGRS
-522 LEAAP
+522 LEATA
-527 PGVNPRPDNTHL
+527 PGVNPRPSNTHL
-539 DDSVVETLS
+539 DDSVIETLS

-560 PVVAPLDWP
+560 PVTAPLDWP
-569 ADPLDPPD
+569 AEPADPPD
-577 ADSFVPGP
+577 ADTFVPGP
-585 SVDRFWHVSTLM
+585 SVDRFWHVSTLL
-597 WSPSQQPGTMLQGA
+597 WRVNHQPGTILQGT
-611 NAFNPT
+611 NAFT
-617 STPYTNPTNIEALGS
+617 LTQTPLTDRSNLGNGG
-632 TFTYP
+632 TFSFP
-637 HSLIAANPGTP
+637 HSLIGANPNSP
-648 VFDAFTNFMLWR
+648 VSDAFTNFMLWR
-660 SGLAVHVS
+660 SGVAIHVS
-668 TSASPAMAGSL
+668 TSASPAMAGAL
-679 LVTASPEGYEDVQQR
+679 LVVASPEGYEDTQQR
-694 SWTTNACGLTT
+694 PWNAQVSGLTT
-705 IPYVLLNLCQANSA
+705 IPYVLLNLCQSNSA
-719 TLILPPCTV
+719 TIILPPCTV
-728 TPFDDMRTHTSW
+728 TPFDDVRAHTSW
-740 AIRLYVFT
+740 SVRVYVFT
-748 QLNVP
+748 QLGVP
-753 PGITNR
+753 VGVANQ
-759 LPVQLMFAPLRTHF
+759 LSVQLMFAPLKSRF
-773 LFAAVPEAH
+773 LFACIPTLH
-782 HLRTRVLPGSG
+782 HLRTRTLPGSG

-798 TVPENQGVPMAQY
+798 NIPQNQGVPMAQY

-832 NTPGLLRTLRWGSE
+832 NAPGLIRTLRWLSE
-846 MDHGT
+846 YDPNT

-875 SSFSQQRGSFSFDFV
+875 SAFAQQRGSLAFDLVFV
-890 FAGTQMHSGRLL
+890 GAQVQSGRLL
-902 ISVTPP
+902 ISITPP
-908 SAHPPRDVED
+908 SQTPPRTVEE

-931 SCSCSFHAPFF
+931 SCNSSFHAPFF
-942 SPNAWRSLAMDG
+942 SASAWRSLALDG
-954 TALGALYNSWGW
+954 TATSALYNSWGW

-975 MTTPFSCDYADFHIF
+975 LTTPYSCDLADIHVFV
-990 IRAGPEFVTR
+990 RAGPGFVTR
-1000 IPSGLAASI
+1000 VPSGLAASI
-1009 QVQGDS
+1009 QVQGDN
-1015 VSPASASPDDGIN
+1015 VSAADVSPDDGIN
-1028 ALEQAQGAGPPSM
+1028 ALEQMDSFGPPSM
-1041 ALAPYFNMFT
+1041 QIAPYFDMFT
-1051 KAWIS
+1051 KAWMK
-1056 PLQATDGGEE
+1056 PLSLPEEGGAEATLDVDDGCPPI
-1066 RASTSSPAITAYL
+1066 RAYL
-1079 TEKLTLPRTVELSP
+1079 TEKLTLPHTVELCPS
-1093 TAWTLS
+1093 AWMMS
-1099 VHSRGTSSLLTQAI
+1099 VSTRRTSSLVTQAI

-1122 LDVEIMFTVPSIAF
+1122 LDIELMFTIPAVKFTAS
-1136 EATVHYPAICVQYHP
+1136 TSYPAIGVQYYP

-1157 QPDETRSSTV
+1157 QAQECASSIA
-1167 FNAPS
+1167 FNAPT
-1172 AGIYATAF
+1172 AAVYATAF
-1180 PRLPAPRPSGS
+1180 PRLPAPGS
-1191 QGSAPAVTYHVN
+1191 EQTSSQAVTYHLN
-1203 LTIPYSA
+1203 ITIPYSG
-1210 INPMVPTVYSGTTT
+1210 INPMVPTVYSGTTK
-1224 AVGPPQT
+1224 AV
-1231 SPLQSVLSI
+1231 SPSRARSPISI
-1240 PNSLGRLL
+1240 PDSLGRLY
-1248 IFYLRDECAGAD
+1248 IYYLRDESNNPDFLC
-1260 CLLGDIRLRLRN
+1260 GDMRIRLRN
-1272 FSPAVARLPQLTY
+1272 FVPAVARLPQL
-1285 AFTDMPTQSSN
+1285 AFAYSTADFTEQTASPLIT
-1296 VSPPV
+1296 VPPV
-1301 VMPPGEITAALPFPN
+1301 SITADLIPD
-1316 PLQPAPPPAAPNRHG
+1316 PLKPIERPARQGRTNG
-1331 GPLDGCPRRC
+1331 ECISERC
-1341 YIVRKSSLGS
+1341 YVVRKSSLGS

-1368 NFKCVIGYEE
+1368 NFRCVIGYEE

-1413 WVERITNTQLPRIP
+1413 WVERITNVQLPRIP
-1427 PILACCIGAGALASL
+1427 PLLACCIGAGALASL

-1531 MHATENAT
+1531 VHATENAT

-1681 IPQPQGPVRDYNDC
+1681 VPQPQGPVRDYNDC

-1718 WLAKRSKE
+1718 WLTKRSKE

-1779 SPHTT
+1779 PPHTT

-1896 ANLEEKGRL
+1896 ANLEEKGRQ
-1905 YTSKVIIMTSNFP
+1905 YTSRVIIMTSNFP

-1959 SASGPT
+1959 TASGPT
-1965 KYFSADCPF
+1965 KYFSADCAF

-2000 IMSQLDTT
+2000 IMSQLDNT
-2008 ERNTTAFRHLLPNT
+2008 ERNTTAFRHLLPNV
-2022 PKKQGRVEDLLQ
+2022 PKKQGL
-2034 ELRTAKLEPRRH
+2034 ALEPENLRAAGSVPERH
-2046 GIPERTESMPCLPI
+2046 GVPERTESMPCLPT
-2060 SSDGEALQHA
+2060 SSDGENLQHA
-2070 NSGPIPT
+2070 SSGPIPA

-2098 CTDWPKPTPER
+2098 CTDWPRPTPER

-2139 RIWQYRKPIFLTSA
+2139 KIWQYRKPIFLTSA
-2153 FLSGLSAI
+2153 FLSAISAI
-2161 ATIACF
+2161 STIAFF

-2180 GKPPAKKVKKE
+2180 GKPPAKKAKKE
-2191 PETQVPLP
+2191 PEPQAPLP

-2211 AMTISRSVVQITG
+2211 AMTVSKNVVQITG
-2224 LDVESGAPCKVN
+2224 LDVESGVPCKVN
-2236 GTGIYDRWVLTV
+2236 GTGIYDRWILTV
-2248 SHVVPNVGSVVIT
+2248 SHVVPNVSGVVVT

-2287 QFKDLRRFTRNIRQH
+2287 QFKDLRRFTRNIRPH

-2381 PIADLL
+2381 PIIDLL
-2387 SMLDTPQSQS
+2387 AMLDTPQSQS

-2417 AKSPA
+2417 IKSPA

-2435 SKYDSRTDKDVDEVA
+2435 SKFDPRTDKDVDEVA

-2465 LIPAVKLYFSHCN
+2465 LIPATKLYFSHCS
-2478 FPKLRTLTV
+2478 FPKLRTLTM

-2547 FYTTFLKDELRGLDK
+2547 FYTTFLKDELRGVDK

-2577 AIIAGRMLLGGLFEV
+2577 AIIAGRILFGGLFEV

-2613 PFYHSFLDYREV
+2613 PFYHNFLDYGEV

-2639 VIFKL
+2639 IVFKL

-2656 PSIPPNAVQK
+2656 PSIPPGSIQK

-2681 WYMMKGGN
+2681 WYTMKGGN

-2694 GTSIMNSMVNNCSL
+2694 GTSILNSMVNNISL

-2715 PDFDSSA
+2715 PDFDPSA

-2728 GDDVVYATVPSIHP
+2728 GDDVIYATVPSIHP
-2742 SFIADFYHKH
+2742 SFIAEFYHKH
-2752 TLFKVTPADKG
+2752 TNYKVTPADKG

-2836 DTVRAQCLKNGFE
+2836 NIVRAQCLKNGFE

>member
-1 MERSTGQTLT
+1 MS
-11 CVKPCTY
+11 
-18 CSGSVCAG
+18 
-26 WRLCFGSS
+26 
-34 SPPVRLYS
+34 
-42 PLTPLPNTDLMAA
+42 A

-65 AARDAAAGE
+65 AARDAAVGA
-74 CNPHLCRKAN
+74 CNPHLCRLADQYL
-84 EFVFTYPLPVQ
+84 FTYPLPVQ
-95 REPPTLPHNVY
+95 RSPPTLPHNVY

-121 SPHPPTMQY
+121 SPHPPTMRY
-130 FLKPNPKAR
+130 FLKPNPKAH
-139 PTPTE
+139 PTPVET
-144 DDDPLPSNPPDWMTL
+144 DDAIPSSPPDWMTL
-159 VDEDDAQH
+159 VDEDDAKF
-167 LLRYGKL
+167 LLTHGKL

-182 HTPRL
+182 HTPRIPHGHQQTKL
-187 PRFQPPTSVREMVL
+187 QEMVL
-201 LKDIPGA
+201 LKDVPGA
-208 TDAFNQ
+208 VDAFRQ
-214 AIADLQNFL
+214 AVADLQNFL
-223 PNHHLTPITPSL
+223 PNHHLTPITPAL
-235 YTFRYGGYHCFIALA
+235 YIFRYGGYHCFIALTEA
-250 EFGHSLDTAPLIPHR
+250 GHPIDTCPLLPHR
-265 ATFYL
+265 ATFHL
-270 STHLEKHGGPV
+270 STQLEKHGGPV
-281 RSHSPFGDLP
+281 RSHSPLGDLP

-301 FSDAL
+301 FADAL
-306 YDACLSYLG
+306 YDACLSFL
-315 RRDHALV
+315 RQREHALV
-322 EPSESQPGFHFSHP
+322 ELSEAQPSFRFSHP

-342 PLEVRFVRHPG
+342 PLEIRFVRHPG
-353 IAPPLRDFTR
+353 TPPPLRDFTR
-363 GIHRPGIQYIPIS
+363 GIRRPGIQYIPLPNL
-376 GMGGVP
+376 GGLP
-382 QSPAPPIAHVI
+382 QSPAPPIAHVV

-402 GSHWHCPLVRQVSTH
+402 GSHWHCPLLRQVSTH
-417 GWLFTYSGYWCS
+417 GWLFTCSDYWCS
-429 ILLREGRHD
+429 ILLHEGRHD
-438 HDMCDRIP
+438 HDMCGRIP
-446 LCGGRMEICESPVR
+446 SCGGRLEICENPVR
-460 HGQTITNIY
+460 HGQTVTNIY

-500 PVQRPLS
+500 PVQRPPS
-507 KNPDGPKGPGKRGRM
+507 QNPDGPKGPGKRGRM

-527 PGVNPRPDNTHL
+527 PGVNPRPSNTHL

-560 PVVAPLDWP
+560 PVTAPLDWP

-577 ADSFVPGP
+577 ADSFIPGP
-585 SVDRFWHVSTLM
+585 SVDRFWHVTTFTWKLTDK
-597 WSPSQQPGTMLQGA
+597 PGTTLTGEH
-611 NAFNPT
+611 AFNLTATPLT
-617 STPYTNPTNIEALGS
+617 SANNFITGN
-632 TFTYP
+632 TFTFP
-637 HSLIAANPGTP
+637 HSLMDANPNSP
-648 VFDAFTNFMLWR
+648 VTDAFQNFMLWR
-660 SGLAVHVS
+660 AGLAVHIS

-679 LVTASPEGYEDVQQR
+679 LITASPEGYADSMGRE
-694 SWTTNACGLTT
+694 WNTNACGLTT
-705 IPYVLLNLCQANSA
+705 MPYVLLNLCQSNSA

-728 TPFDDMRTHTSW
+728 TPFDDIRTHTSW
-740 AIRLYVFT
+740 SVRAYVFT
-748 QLNVP
+748 QLNIP
-753 PGITNR
+753 PGISNQ
-759 LPVQLMFAPLRTHF
+759 LPVQLMFAPLKSRF
-773 LFAAVPEAH
+773 LFAGAPTTQ
-782 HLRTRVLPGSG
+782 HLRVRTLPGSG
-793 DGYSF
+793 DGYAF
-798 TVPENQGVPMAQY
+798 NVPANQGVPMAQY
-811 LPEHESS
+811 LPEHESAA
-818 EYIPGHFDNFMRFA
+818 YIPGVFDNFMRFA
-832 NTPGLLRTLRWGSE
+832 AIPGLIRTMRWNSE
-846 MDHGT
+846 FIPGRQ
-851 PLLQLNLNAISLG
+851 LLSLNLNTMTLG

-875 SSFSQQRGSFSFDFV
+875 SSFAQQRGSLSFDFV

-908 SAHPPRDVED
+908 SSTPPTTVEN

-931 SCSCSFHAPFF
+931 SCNCSFHVPFF
-942 SPNAWRSLAMDG
+942 SASAWRSLVMDG
-954 TALGALYNSWGW
+954 TATSALYNSWGW
-966 LSVFVYTPL
+966 LTVFVYTPL
-975 MTTPFSCDYADFHIF
+975 MTTPFSCDYADIHVFA
-990 IRAGPEFVTR
+990 RAGPEFTTR

-1009 QVQGDS
+1009 QVQGDE
-1015 VSPASASPDDGIN
+1015 VAPAVPSSDDGIN
-1028 ALEQAQGAGPPSM
+1028 AVEQERVGGPPSM
-1041 ALAPYFNMFT
+1041 AISPYFDMFT
-1051 KAWIS
+1051 KAWMS
-1056 PLQATDGGEE
+1056 PLTPPAEE
-1066 RASTSSPAITAYL
+1066 GDSRSEPPGIVAYL
-1079 TEKLTLPRTVELSP
+1079 TEQLILPKTIELSP
-1093 TAWTLS
+1093 SVWSRS
-1099 VHSRGTSSLLTQAI
+1099 VHTRKTSSLLTQAI
-1113 ASCYYFRAD
+1113 SSCYYFRAD
-1122 LDVEIMFTVPSIAF
+1122 LDIEMLLTIPATTST
-1136 EATVHYPAICVQYHP
+1136 ATVSYPAIGMQYHP

-1157 QPDETRSSTV
+1157 QADEQASSIV
-1167 FNAPS
+1167 FNTPS
-1172 AGIYATAF
+1172 ASVYTTAF
-1180 PRLPAPRPSGS
+1180 PRLPEPGTADAGRAAT
-1191 QGSAPAVTYHVN
+1191 SAHAVTYHLN

-1210 INPMVPTVYSGTTT
+1210 INPMVPTVYSGTVEPKS
-1224 AVGPPQT
+1224 AVAGYAPQPF
-1231 SPLQSVLSI
+1231 SPSSI
-1240 PNSLGRLL
+1240 PDSLGRLYV
-1248 IFYLRDECAGAD
+1248 FFLRDENRD
-1260 CLLGDIRLRLRN
+1260 PSFLRGDLRLRLRN
-1272 FSPAVARLPQLTY
+1272 FTPAVPRLPPL
-1285 AFTDMPTQSSN
+1285 AFLYPDATGAAHTVN
-1296 VSPPV
+1296 PV
-1301 VMPPGEITAALPFPN
+1301 VTVPVVAPQGEEVPPN
-1316 PLQPAPPPAAPNRHG
+1316 PLDPNWPPTKQGGSLLNPNPG
-1331 GPLDGCPRRC
+1331 RC

-1368 NFKCVIGYEE
+1368 NFKCIIGYEE

-1396 SMIGQPYP
+1396 SMVGQPYP

-1413 WVERITNTQLPRIP
+1413 WVERITNVQLPRIP
-1427 PILACCIGAGALASL
+1427 PLLACCIGAGALASL

-1531 MHATENAT
+1531 VHATENAT

-1552 TLLQAAQAIKDAS
+1552 TLLRAAQAIKDAS
-1565 SQVSHSIDTAAEV
+1565 TQVSHSIDTAAEV
-1578 ARRLIPAVENAV
+1578 ARRLIPAVESAV

-1604 FKAFSRL
+1604 FKAFSKF
-1611 LGYGLIIFGNPSPL
+1611 LGYALIIFGDPTPL
-1625 SIAGVLILLIG
+1625 SLAGVFILLVG
-1636 DLGEEIVEFFR
+1636 DLGDEVVEFFK
-1647 NIHRPV
+1647 NIHRPI

-1658 WMARKLGISAT
+1658 WMARKLGLKVS
-1669 KEECLEASEPLE
+1669 KEECLEASDSLE
-1681 IPQPQGPVRDYNDC
+1681 VPQPQGPVRDYNDFA
-1695 MNAIKNTDWLLHR
+1695 NAIKNTDWLLHR
-1708 ILDLARILCE
+1708 ILDLARLLCE
-1718 WLAKRSKE
+1718 WLTKRTKE
-1726 DPAAKLDELHQLV
+1726 DPAAKLDDLHQLV

-1748 VLTAPRVMR
+1748 TLTAPRVLR
-1757 SAVEENLSRARAALP
+1757 SVVEENLCRARAALP
-1772 TASELRS
+1772 TAAELRS
-1779 SPHTT
+1779 PPHTT

-1793 ETKVASLGHN
+1793 ETKVSSLNHN

-1854 EYYDGYRGQSVH
+1854 EYYDGYRGQAVH

-1905 YTSKVIIMTSNFP
+1905 YTSRVIIMTSNFP
-1918 EPNPRSS
+1918 DPNPRSS

-1936 LRLSVSP
+1936 LRLSVTP

-1950 LDVTAALAP
+1950 LDVAAALAP

-1965 KYFSADCPF
+1965 KYFASDCPF
-1974 LRFESFVLRSEMG
+1974 LRLEAFVLRSEMG
-1987 APNFTHM
+1987 APNFNHM

-2000 IMSQLDTT
+2000 ILGQLDHT
-2008 ERNTTAFRHLLPNT
+2008 ERNTSAFRHLLPNT
-2022 PKKQGRVEDLLQ
+2022 PKKQGLLQ
-2034 ELRTAKLEPRRH
+2034 DWQHPEFRTAEERSLESFRGQEEPERH
-2046 GIPERTESMPCLPI
+2046 GVPERTASMPCLPTG
-2060 SSDGEALQHA
+2060 SDGEILQHA
-2070 NSGPIPT
+2070 GSAPIPIS
-2077 YLRPRACR
+2077 LRPRACR
-2085 TYDVFHEPCPDPF
+2085 TYEVFHEPCPDPF

-2109 PIHAP
+2109 PNHAP
-2114 VRRSVVEESPLTQ
+2114 VRRSVLEESPLTQ
-2127 AIERNKPLSFIE
+2127 AIQQNKPLSFIE
-2139 RIWQYRKPIFLTSA
+2139 KLWQYRKPFFLASA
-2153 FLSGLSAI
+2153 FLSAVSAI
-2161 ATIACF
+2161 STIAMF
-2167 IKSLVSKPQAAYT
+2167 VKSLISKPQAAYT
-2180 GKPPAKKVKKE
+2180 GKPPVKPRK
-2191 PETQVPLP
+2191 QVAERQAPLP

-2204 RHCLSLG
+2204 RQCLSGG
-2211 AMTISRSVVQITG
+2211 AMTVAKNVVDITG
-2224 LDVESGAPCKVN
+2224 LDVESGVPCKVN
-2236 GTGIYDRWVLTV
+2236 GTGIFDRWVLTV
-2248 SHVVPNVGSVVIT
+2248 SHVVSRVEDVVVT
-2261 HEGKDYTPSKV
+2261 HEGRDYRPSKV
-2272 IYDGEICALYVPGIP
+2272 IHDGEICALYVPGIP

-2313 GPAFILTANVR
+2313 GPAFILVSNIR

-2333 TGKREVYYYTGA
+2333 TGKRDVYYYTGA

-2355 VLQNPG
+2355 ILQNPG

-2387 SMLDTPQSQS
+2387 AQLTAPETQS
-2397 EILECEPGGPPPHVP
+2397 EILACEPGGPSPHVP

-2417 AKSPA
+2417 VKSPA

-2435 SKYDSRTDKDVDEVA
+2435 SRHDKRTEADVDVVA
-2450 FSKQGGGDLDEPWPS
+2450 FSKQGGGDIDEPWPS
-2465 LIPAVKLYFSHCN
+2465 LIPAVKLYFSRCN
-2478 FPKLRTLTV
+2478 FPPLRTLTM

-2498 GIDMNQSP
+2498 GIDMNQSA

-2512 TRNRRSLFDVGE
+2512 TRNRRSLFNVGE

-2577 AIIAGRMLLGGLFEV
+2577 AIIAGRMLFGGLFEA
-2592 MHSQPGNYGSA
+2592 MHSQPGMYGSA

-2613 PFYHSFLDYREV
+2613 PFYHSFLEYPEV

-2639 VIFKL
+2639 IIFKL
-2644 IGEELAKIIELP
+2644 IGEELAKIIQLP
-2656 PSIPPNAVQK
+2656 PSIPPDAVQK

-2681 WYMMKGGN
+2681 WYTMKGGN

-2694 GTSIMNSMVNNCSL
+2694 GTSVLNSMVNNISL

-2715 PDFDSSA
+2715 PDFDTA
-2722 FRILCY
+2722 AWRILCY
-2728 GDDVVYATVPSIHP
+2728 GDDVLYATVPSIHP
-2742 SFIADFYHKH
+2742 SFIADFYHSQ
-2752 TLFKVTPADKG
+2752 TNFKVTPADKAS
-2763 NTFPETSSIHDVT
+2763 TFPETSSIHDVT

-2785 ERFPTYIHPVISPET
+2785 ERFPAYIHPVISPDT

-2821 YLAHHAGPNNYQDWC
+2821 YLAHHAGPTNYQKWC
-2836 DTVRAQCLKNGFE
+2836 DTVRAQCLKSGFE
-2849 PTFIPYEVLQY
+2849 PIFIPYEVLQY

>member
-1 MERSTGQTLT
+1 MERSTGRILT

-74 CNPHLCRKAN
+74 CNPHLCRKADQYI
-84 EFVFTYPLPVQ
+84 FTYPLPAQ
-95 REPPTLPHNVY
+95 RNPPTLPHNVY
-106 WNDVFDEVATSVLTH
+106 WNDVFDEVATSILTH
-121 SPHPPTMQY
+121 SPHPPTMRY
-130 FLKPNPKAR
+130 FLKPTPKPHPA
-139 PTPTE
+139 PVE
-144 DDDPLPSNPPDWMTL
+144 DDDPLPNSPPDWMTL
-159 VDEDDAQH
+159 VDEDDAKH
-167 LLRYGKL
+167 LLQYGKL

-187 PRFQPPTSVREMVL
+187 PRSQPPADIREMVL
-201 LKDIPGA
+201 LKDVPGA
-208 TDAFNQ
+208 VEAFNQ
-214 AIADLQNFL
+214 AVADLQNFL

-235 YTFRYGGYHCFIALA
+235 YTFRFGGYHCFIALT
-250 EFGHSLDTAPLIPHR
+250 ESGHSLDTAPLIPHR
-265 ATFYL
+265 ATFHL
-270 STHLEKHGGPV
+270 STRLERHGGPC
-281 RSHSPFGDLP
+281 RTPSPPGDLP

-301 FSDAL
+301 FADAL

-315 RRDHALV
+315 HREHALIQLADV
-322 EPSESQPGFHFSHP
+322 QPGFHFSHP

-342 PLEVRFVRHPG
+342 PLEIRFVRHPS

-363 GIHRPGIQYIPIS
+363 GIHRPGIQYIPVS

-393 TAACNAIRR
+393 AAACNAIRR

-417 GWLFTYSGYWCS
+417 GWLFVYSGYWCS
-429 ILLREGRHD
+429 ILLRESRHD

-446 LCGGRMEICESPVR
+446 PCGGRLEICESPTR

-507 KNPDGPKGPGKRGRM
+507 QNPDGPKGPGKKGRM

-527 PGVNPRPDNTHL
+527 PGVNPRPSNTHL

-560 PVVAPLDWP
+560 PVTAPLNWP
-569 ADPLDPPD
+569 AEPLDPPD

-585 SVDRFWHVSTLM
+585 SVDRFWHVTTLV
-597 WSPSQQPGTMLQGA
+597 WDPSQKPGSMLEGEH
-611 NAFNPT
+611 AFSPAH
-617 STPYTNPTNIEALGS
+617 TPYTDVRNITKGN
-632 TFTYP
+632 TFTHP
-637 HSLIAANPGTP
+637 HSLIAANEHSP
-648 VFDAFTNFMLWR
+648 VADAFANFMLWR

-668 TSASPAMAGSL
+668 TSASPAMAGAL
-679 LVTASPEGYEDVQQR
+679 LVTASPEGYADASGR
-694 SWTTNACGLTT
+694 SWNVQASGLTT
-705 IPYVLLNLCQANSA
+705 TPYVLLNLCQSNSA

-728 TPFDDMRTHTSW
+728 TPFDDARTHTSW
-740 AIRLYVFT
+740 AIRIYVFT
-748 QLNVP
+748 QLNIP
-753 PGITNR
+753 PGISNR
-759 LPVQLMFAPLRTHF
+759 LPVQLMFAPLKTRY
-773 LFAAVPEAH
+773 LFAVPYKH
-782 HLRTRVLPGSG
+782 HLRTRTLPGSG

-798 TVPENQGVPMAQY
+798 NIPENQGVPMAQY
-811 LPEHESS
+811 LPEHESAD
-818 EYIPGHFDNFMRFA
+818 YIPGRFDNFMRFA
-832 NTPGLLRTLRWGSE
+832 STPGLIRTLRWGSE
-846 MDHGT
+846 LSSGA
-851 PLLQLNLNAISLG
+851 PLMQLNLNAISLG
-864 PDTHTPLSYVL
+864 PDTHTPLAYVL
-875 SSFSQQRGSFSFDFV
+875 SSFAQQRGSLSFDLV
-890 FAGTQMHSGRLL
+890 FSGTQMHSGRLL
-902 ISVTPP
+902 VSITPP
-908 SAHPPRDVED
+908 TEFPPPNVED

-923 SLTWDVTV
+923 SLTWDITV
-931 SCSCSFHAPFF
+931 SCNCSFHVPFF
-942 SPNAWRSLAMDG
+942 SPSAWRSLAVDG
-954 TALGALYNSWGW
+954 TATKALYNSWGW
-966 LSVFVYTPL
+966 FSIFVYTPL
-975 MTTPFSCDYADFHIF
+975 MTTPFSCDYADIHVFA
-990 IRAGPEFVTR
+990 RSGPEFVTR

-1009 QVQGDS
+1009 QVQGDQ
-1015 VSPASASPDDGIN
+1015 VEPASASPDDGIN
-1028 ALEQAQGAGPPSM
+1028 ALEQVQPSGPPSM
-1041 ALAPYFNMFT
+1041 EIAPYFNMFT
-1051 KAWIS
+1051 KAWLK
-1056 PLQATDGGEE
+1056 PLSEPDADTH
-1066 RASTSSPAITAYL
+1066 ASSEIVAYL
-1079 TEKLTLPRTVELSP
+1079 TEELTLPHAVLLSP
-1093 TAWTLS
+1093 SVWLRS
-1099 VHSRGTSSLLTQAI
+1099 VHNRGTSSLLTQALM
-1113 ASCYYFRAD
+1113 SCFYFRAD
-1122 LDVEIMFTVPSIAF
+1122 LDIELMFTIPATDF
-1136 EATVHYPAICVQYHP
+1136 TATVHYPAICVQYHP

-1157 QPDETRSSTV
+1157 QPQESASSTV
-1167 FNAPS
+1167 FNVPS
-1172 AGIYATAF
+1172 ASVYATAF
-1180 PRLPAPRPSGS
+1180 PRLPAPKGAL
-1191 QGSAPAVTYHVN
+1191 GSASAVTYHMN
-1203 LTIPYSA
+1203 LSIPYSA
-1210 INPMVPTVYSGTTT
+1210 INPMVPTVYSGS
-1224 AVGPPQT
+1224 VVSLEQPT
-1231 SPLQSVLSI
+1231 SAPYASPDL
-1240 PNSLGRLL
+1240 LGRLY
-1248 IFYLRDECAGAD
+1248 IFFMRDAD
-1260 CLLGDIRLRLRN
+1260 TAPKSLMGDLRLRLRN
-1272 FSPAVARLPQLTY
+1272 FTPAVARLPLLALAYKDAQGSGGTATPPDLQPPSDLT
-1285 AFTDMPTQSSN
+1285 ADLPPT
-1296 VSPPV
+1296 
-1301 VMPPGEITAALPFPN
+1301 N
-1316 PLQPAPPPAAPNRHG
+1316 PLEPAPLPTRHG
-1331 GPLDGCPRRC
+1331 GLPQGGTHGRC
-1341 YIVRKSSLGS
+1341 YIIRKSSLGF

-1368 NFKCVIGYEE
+1368 HLRCVIGYEE

-1387 LPAHFSIAQ
+1387 LPAHFAIAQ

-1404 FHIGNTSAH
+1404 YHLGNTSAH
-1413 WVERITNTQLPRIP
+1413 WIERITNIQLPRIP
-1427 PILACCIGAGALASL
+1427 PLLACCIGAGALASL

-1456 DLTEASQNFQRAAD
+1456 DLAEASQNFQRAAD

-1476 NAANLPACA
+1476 NAANLPGCA

-1504 TVRLASDTV
+1504 TMRVASDVV

-1531 MHATENAT
+1531 VHATENAT

-1565 SQVSHSIDTAAEV
+1565 SQVSQSIDTAAEV
-1578 ARRLIPAVENAV
+1578 ARRLIPAVEGVV
-1590 AGARGEAPSMLSGL
+1590 AGARNERPSMLSGL

-1611 LGYGLIIFGNPSPL
+1611 LGYGLIIFGNPSPI

-1647 NIHRPV
+1647 NIHRPI

-1658 WMARKLGISAT
+1658 WMARKLGLTVS
-1669 KEECLEASEPLE
+1669 KEECLEASESLE

-1695 MNAIKNTDWLLHR
+1695 MNALKNTDWLLHR
-1708 ILDLARILCE
+1708 ILDLARVLCE
-1718 WLAKRSKE
+1718 WLTKRTKE

-1748 VLTAPRVMR
+1748 VLTAPRVLR

-1779 SPHTT
+1779 PPHTT

-1854 EYYDGYRGQSVH
+1854 EYYDGYRGQTVH

-1905 YTSKVIIMTSNFP
+1905 YTSRVIIMTSNFP

-1950 LDVTAALAP
+1950 LDVAAALAP

-1994 DELIDY
+1994 DELLDY
-2000 IMSQLDTT
+2000 ILSQLNDT
-2008 ERNTTAFRHLLPNT
+2008 ERNTTAFRHLLPTT
-2022 PKKQGRVEDLLQ
+2022 PKKQGRAYERHLE
-2034 ELRTAKLEPRRH
+2034 ELRTTELEPERH
-2046 GIPERTESMPCLPI
+2046 GVPERTTSMPCLLT
-2060 SSDGEALQHA
+2060 STDGETLQHA
-2070 NSGPIPT
+2070 DSAPHPAF
-2077 YLRPRACR
+2077 LRPRACR

-2098 CTDWPKPTPER
+2098 CTDWPRPTPER
-2109 PIHAP
+2109 PLHAP
-2114 VRRSVVEESPLTQ
+2114 VKRSVVEESPLTE
-2127 AIERNKPLSFIE
+2127 AIERNKPLSFVE
-2139 RIWQYRKPIFLTSA
+2139 KIWQYRKPIFLTSA
-2153 FLSGLSAI
+2153 FLSAVSAI
-2161 ATIACF
+2161 STIAFF
-2167 IKSLVSKPQAAYT
+2167 IKSLISKPQAAYT
-2180 GKPPAKKVKKE
+2180 GKPPIRKQKKDPE
-2191 PETQVPLP
+2191 PQQPLP

-2211 AMTISRSVVQITG
+2211 AMTVAKNVVQITG

-2236 GTGIYDRWVLTV
+2236 GTALFDRWVLTV
-2248 SHVVPNVGSVVIT
+2248 SHVVPDTASVVVS
-2261 HEGKDYTPSKV
+2261 HEGQDYKPSKV

-2302 TTGVLPSHTPS
+2302 STGVLPSHTPS
-2313 GPAFILTANVR
+2313 GPAFILVSNIR
-2324 LRNSPWPSL
+2324 LRNSPWPTL
-2333 TGKREVYYYTGA
+2333 TGKRDVYYYTGA

-2355 VLQNPG
+2355 ILQNPG

-2381 PIADLL
+2381 PIADLMAQL
-2387 SMLDTPQSQS
+2387 EVPKSQS
-2397 EILECEPGGPPPHVP
+2397 EILECEPGGPSPHVP
-2412 RRSKL
+2412 RRSRL
-2417 AKSPA
+2417 VKSPA

-2435 SKYDSRTDKDVDEVA
+2435 SKYDRRTEADVDVVA
-2450 FSKQGGGDLDEPWPS
+2450 FSKQGGGDIDEPWPS
-2465 LIPAVKLYFSHCN
+2465 LIPAVKLYFSKCN
-2478 FPKLRTLTV
+2478 FSKLRTLTM

-2498 GIDMNQSP
+2498 GIDMSQSP

-2512 TRNRRSLFDVGE
+2512 DRNRRSLFNVGE

-2577 AIIAGRMLLGGLFEV
+2577 AIIAGRMLFGGLFET

-2613 PFYHSFLDYREV
+2613 PFYHNFLDYSEV

-2656 PSIPPNAVQK
+2656 PSIPPDSVQK
-2666 YVKSIYLSKHVFGDH
+2666 YVQSIYLSKHVFGER
-2681 WYMMKGGN
+2681 WYTMKGGN

-2694 GTSIMNSMVNNCSL
+2694 GTSILNSMVNNISL

-2715 PDFDSSA
+2715 PDFDPHA
-2722 FRILCY
+2722 YRILCY
-2728 GDDVVYATVPSIHP
+2728 GDDVIYASVPSIHP
-2742 SFIADFYHKH
+2742 RHIADFYHKH

>member
-1 MERSTGQTLT
+1 
-11 CVKPCTY
+11 
-18 CSGSVCAG
+18 
-26 WRLCFGSS
+26 
-34 SPPVRLYS
+34 
-42 PLTPLPNTDLMAA
+42 MAA

-74 CNPHLCRKAN
+74 CNPHLCRKADQYI
-84 EFVFTYPLPVQ
+84 FTYPLPAQ
-95 REPPTLPHNVY
+95 RNPPTLPHNVY
-106 WNDVFDEVATSVLTH
+106 WNDVFDEVATSILTH
-121 SPHPPTMQY
+121 SPHPPTMRY
-130 FLKPNPKAR
+130 FLKPTPKPHPA
-139 PTPTE
+139 PVE
-144 DDDPLPSNPPDWMTL
+144 DDDPLPNSPPDWMTL
-159 VDEDDAQH
+159 VDEDDAKH
-167 LLRYGKL
+167 LLQYGKL

-187 PRFQPPTSVREMVL
+187 PRSQPPADIREMVL
-201 LKDIPGA
+201 LKDVPGA
-208 TDAFNQ
+208 VEAFNQ
-214 AIADLQNFL
+214 AVADLQNFL

-235 YTFRYGGYHCFIALA
+235 YTFRFGGYHCFIALT
-250 EFGHSLDTAPLIPHR
+250 ESGHSLDTAPLIPHR
-265 ATFYL
+265 ATFHL
-270 STHLEKHGGPV
+270 STRLERHGGPG
-281 RSHSPFGDLP
+281 RMPSPPGDLP

-301 FSDAL
+301 FADAL

-315 RRDHALV
+315 HREHALI
-322 EPSESQPGFHFSHP
+322 ETAEMQPGFHFSHP

-342 PLEVRFVRHPG
+342 PLEIRFVRHPG
-353 IAPPLRDFTR
+353 IAPPLRDLTR
-363 GIHRPGIQYIPIS
+363 GIRRPGIQYIPVS

-393 TAACNAIRR
+393 AAACNAIRR

-417 GWLFTYSGYWCS
+417 GWLFVYSGYWCS
-429 ILLREGRHD
+429 ILLRESRHD

-446 LCGGRMEICESPVR
+446 PCGGRLEICESPTR

-507 KNPDGPKGPGKRGRM
+507 QNPDGPKGPGKKGRM

-527 PGVNPRPDNTHL
+527 PGVNPRPSNTHL

-569 ADPLDPPD
+569 ADPIDPPD
-577 ADSFVPGP
+577 ADSFIPGP
-585 SVDRFWHVSTLM
+585 SVDRFWHVSTLV
-597 WSPSQQPGTMLQGA
+597 WSPNQQPGAILQGA
-611 NAFNPT
+611 NAFKAT
-617 STPYTNPTNIEALGS
+617 VTPYTSPTNITKGN
-632 TFTYP
+632 TFTHP
-637 HSLIAANPGTP
+637 HSLIAANEHSP
-648 VFDAFTNFMLWR
+648 VADAFANFMLWR

-668 TSASPAMAGSL
+668 TSASPAMAGAL
-679 LVTASPEGYEDVQQR
+679 LVTASPEGYADASGR
-694 SWTTNACGLTT
+694 SWNVQACGLTT

-753 PGITNR
+753 PGITNK
-759 LPVQLMFAPLRTHF
+759 LPVQLMFAPLRTRF
-773 LFAAVPEAH
+773 LFAAVPEKH
-782 HLRTRVLPGSG
+782 HLRTRTLPGSG

-798 TVPENQGVPMAQY
+798 SVPENQGVPMAQY
-811 LPEHESS
+811 LPEHESAD
-818 EYIPGHFDNFMRFA
+818 YIPGRFDNFMRFA
-832 NTPGLLRTLRWGSE
+832 STPGLIRTLRWGSE
-846 MDHGT
+846 LSSGA
-851 PLLQLNLNAISLG
+851 PLMQLNLNAISLG
-864 PDTHTPLSYVL
+864 PDTHTPLAYVL
-875 SSFSQQRGSFSFDFV
+875 SSFAQQRGSLSFDLV
-890 FAGTQMHSGRLL
+890 FSGTQMHSGRLL
-902 ISVTPP
+902 VSITPP
-908 SAHPPRDVED
+908 TDHPPPDVED

-923 SLTWDVTV
+923 SLTWDITV
-931 SCSCSFHAPFF
+931 SCNCSFHVPFF
-942 SPNAWRSLAMDG
+942 SPSAWRSLAVDG
-954 TALGALYNSWGW
+954 TATKALYNSWGW
-966 LSVFVYTPL
+966 FSIFVYTPL
-975 MTTPFSCDYADFHIF
+975 MTTPFSCDYADIHVFA
-990 IRAGPEFVTR
+990 RSGPEFVTR

-1009 QVQGDS
+1009 QVQGDQ
-1015 VSPASASPDDGIN
+1015 VEPASASPDDGIN
-1028 ALEQAQGAGPPSM
+1028 ALEQVQPSGPPSM
-1041 ALAPYFNMFT
+1041 AIAPYFNMFT
-1051 KAWIS
+1051 KAWMT
-1056 PLQATDGGEE
+1056 PLQVPDAEE
-1066 RASTSSPAITAYL
+1066 PVPRHTTPPEITAYL
-1079 TEKLTLPRTVELSP
+1079 TEELTLPHAVLLSP
-1093 TAWTLS
+1093 SVWLRS
-1099 VHSRGTSSLLTQAI
+1099 VHNRGTSSLLTQALM
-1113 ASCYYFRAD
+1113 SCFYFRAD
-1122 LDVEIMFTVPSIAF
+1122 LDIELMFTIPATDF
-1136 EATVHYPAICVQYHP
+1136 TATVHYPAICVQYHP

-1157 QPDETRSSTV
+1157 QPQESASSTV
-1167 FNAPS
+1167 FNVPS
-1172 AGIYATAF
+1172 ASVYATAF
-1180 PRLPAPRPSGS
+1180 PRLPAPKGAR
-1191 QGSAPAVTYHVN
+1191 GSAPAVTYHVN

-1210 INPMVPTVYSGTTT
+1210 INPMVPTVYSGTVVAVEHPTT
-1224 AVGPPQT
+1224 SAPYA
-1231 SPLQSVLSI
+1231 SPDL
-1240 PNSLGRLL
+1240 LGRLY
-1248 IFYLRDECAGAD
+1248 IFFMRDAD
-1260 CLLGDIRLRLRN
+1260 TAPKSLMGDLRLRLRN
-1272 FSPAVARLPQLTY
+1272 FTPAVARLPLLALAYKDAQGSGGTATPPDLQPPSDLT
-1285 AFTDMPTQSSN
+1285 ADLPPT
-1296 VSPPV
+1296 
-1301 VMPPGEITAALPFPN
+1301 N
-1316 PLQPAPPPAAPNRHG
+1316 PLEPAPLPTRHG
-1331 GPLDGCPRRC
+1331 GLPQGGTHGRC
-1341 YIVRKSSLGS
+1341 YIIRKSSLGF

-1368 NFKCVIGYEE
+1368 HLRCVIGYEE

-1387 LPAHFSIAQ
+1387 LPAHFAIAQ

-1413 WVERITNTQLPRIP
+1413 WVERITNIQLPRIP
-1427 PILACCIGAGALASL
+1427 PLLACCIGAGALASL

-1456 DLTEASQNFQRAAD
+1456 DLAEASQNFQRAAD

-1476 NAANLPACA
+1476 NAANLPGCA

-1504 TVRLASDTV
+1504 TMRVASDVV

-1531 MHATENAT
+1531 VHATENAT

-1565 SQVSHSIDTAAEV
+1565 SQVSQSIDTAAEV
-1578 ARRLIPAVENAV
+1578 ARRLIPAVEGVV
-1590 AGARGEAPSMLSGL
+1590 AGARNERPSMLSGL

-1611 LGYGLIIFGNPSPL
+1611 LGYGLIIFGNPSPI

-1647 NIHRPV
+1647 NIHRPI

-1658 WMARKLGISAT
+1658 WMARKLGLTVS

-1695 MNAIKNTDWLLHR
+1695 MNALKNTDWLLHR

-1718 WLAKRSKE
+1718 WLTKRTKE

-1748 VLTAPRVMR
+1748 VLTAPRVLR

-1779 SPHTT
+1779 PPHTT

-1793 ETKVASLGHN
+1793 ETKVASLSHN

-1854 EYYDGYRGQSVH
+1854 EYYDGYRGQTVH

-1905 YTSKVIIMTSNFP
+1905 YTSRVIIMTSNFP

-1950 LDVTAALAP
+1950 LDVAAALAP

-1994 DELIDY
+1994 DELLDY
-2000 IMSQLDTT
+2000 ILSQLNDT
-2008 ERNTTAFRHLLPNT
+2008 ERNTTAFRHLLPST
-2022 PKKQGRVEDLLQ
+2022 PKKQGRAYERHLE
-2034 ELRTAKLEPRRH
+2034 ELRTTELEPERH
-2046 GIPERTESMPCLPI
+2046 GVPERTTSMPCLLT
-2060 SSDGEALQHA
+2060 STDGETLQHA
-2070 NSGPIPT
+2070 DSAPHPAF
-2077 YLRPRACR
+2077 LRPRACR

-2098 CTDWPKPTPER
+2098 CTDWPRPTPER
-2109 PIHAP
+2109 PLHAP
-2114 VRRSVVEESPLTQ
+2114 VKRSVVEESPLTE
-2127 AIERNKPLSFIE
+2127 AIERNKPLSFVE
-2139 RIWQYRKPIFLTSA
+2139 KIWQYRKPIFLTSA
-2153 FLSGLSAI
+2153 FLSAVSAI
-2161 ATIACF
+2161 STIAFF
-2167 IKSLVSKPQAAYT
+2167 IKSLISKPQAAYT
-2180 GKPPAKKVKKE
+2180 GKPPIRKQKKDPE
-2191 PETQVPLP
+2191 PQQPLP

-2211 AMTISRSVVQITG
+2211 AMTVAKNVVQITG

-2236 GTGIYDRWVLTV
+2236 GTALFDRWVLTV
-2248 SHVVPNVGSVVIT
+2248 SHVVPDTTSVVIT
-2261 HEGKDYTPSKV
+2261 HEGQDYKPSKV

-2302 TTGVLPSHTPS
+2302 STGVLPSHTPS
-2313 GPAFILTANVR
+2313 GPAFILVSNIR
-2324 LRNSPWPSL
+2324 LRNSPWPTL
-2333 TGKREVYYYTGA
+2333 TGKRDVYYYTGA

-2355 VLQNPG
+2355 ILQNPG

-2381 PIADLL
+2381 PIADLMAQL
-2387 SMLDTPQSQS
+2387 EVPKSQS
-2397 EILECEPGGPPPHVP
+2397 EILECEPGGPSPHVP
-2412 RRSKL
+2412 RRSRL
-2417 AKSPA
+2417 VKSPA

-2435 SKYDSRTDKDVDEVA
+2435 SKYDRRTEADVDVVA
-2450 FSKQGGGDLDEPWPS
+2450 FSKQGGGDIDEPWPS
-2465 LIPAVKLYFSHCN
+2465 LIPAVKLYFSKCN
-2478 FPKLRTLTV
+2478 FSKLRTLTM

-2498 GIDMNQSP
+2498 GIDMSQSP

-2512 TRNRRSLFDVGE
+2512 DRNRRSLFNVGE

-2577 AIIAGRMLLGGLFEV
+2577 AIIAGRMLFGGLFET

-2613 PFYHSFLDYREV
+2613 PFYHNFLDYSEV

-2656 PSIPPNAVQK
+2656 PSIPPDSVQK
-2666 YVKSIYLSKHVFGDH
+2666 YVQSIYLSKHVFGER
-2681 WYMMKGGN
+2681 WYTMKGGN

-2694 GTSIMNSMVNNCSL
+2694 GTSILNSMVNNISL

-2715 PDFDSSA
+2715 PDFDPHA

-2728 GDDVVYATVPSIHP
+2728 GDDVIYATVPSIHP
-2742 SFIADFYHKH
+2742 QHIADFYHKN

-2849 PTFIPYEVLQY
+2849 PIFIPYEVLQY

>member
-1 MERSTGQTLT
+1 
-11 CVKPCTY
+11 
-18 CSGSVCAG
+18 
-26 WRLCFGSS
+26 
-34 SPPVRLYS
+34 
-42 PLTPLPNTDLMAA
+42 MAA

-65 AARDAAAGE
+65 AARDAAAGA
-74 CNPHLCRKAN
+74 CNPHLCRLADQY
-84 EFVFTYPLPVQ
+84 VFTYPLPVQ
-95 REPPTLPHNVY
+95 RRPPSLPHNVY

-121 SPHPPTMQY
+121 SPHPPTIQY
-130 FLKPNPKAR
+130 FLQPNPKAH
-139 PTPTE
+139 PAPVE
-144 DDDPLPSNPPDWMTL
+144 DDDSLPASPPDWMTL

-167 LLRYGKL
+167 LLKYGKL

-187 PRFQPPTSVREMVL
+187 PRLQPPTSVREMVL
-201 LKDIPGA
+201 LKDVPGA
-208 TDAFNQ
+208 LDAFKQ
-214 AIADLQNFL
+214 AVADLQNFL
-223 PNHHLTPITPSL
+223 PNHYLTPITPSL
-235 YTFRYGGYHCFIALA
+235 YTFRFGGYCCFIALA
-250 EFGHSLDTAPLIPHR
+250 EIGHSLDTAPLIPHR
-265 ATFYL
+265 ATFIL
-270 STHLEKHGGPV
+270 STRLEKHGGPAGPC
-281 RSHSPFGDLP
+281 SPLGDLP
-291 PPRPVDGPEG
+291 PPRPVDGPDG

-315 RRDHALV
+315 RRGHALI
-322 EPSESQPGFHFSHP
+322 EPSDIQPGFYFSHP

-342 PLEVRFVRHPG
+342 PLEIRFVRHPG
-353 IAPPLRDFTR
+353 VAPPLRDFTR
-363 GIHRPGIQYIPIS
+363 GIRRPGIQYIPVS

-393 TAACNAIRR
+393 TAAAIAIRR

-438 HDMCDRIP
+438 HDMCGRIP
-446 LCGGRMEICESPVR
+446 PCGGRLEICENPAR
-460 HGQTITNIY
+460 HGQTVTNIY

-507 KNPDGPKGPGKRGRM
+507 QNPDGPKGPGKRGRM

-527 PGVNPRPDNTHL
+527 PGVNPRPSNTHL

-560 PVVAPLDWP
+560 PVTAPLDWP
-569 ADPLDPPD
+569 AEPIDPPD
-577 ADSFVPGP
+577 ADSFHPGP
-585 SVDRFWHVSTLM
+585 SVDRFWHVSSLE
-597 WSPSQQPGTMLQGA
+597 WSVNQLPGTRLTGK
-611 NAFNPT
+611 NAFAHT
-617 STPYTNPTNIEALGS
+617 VTPYTDAGNIVTGD
-632 TFTYP
+632 TFTFP
-637 HSLIAANPGTP
+637 HSLIAANPNSP
-648 VFDAFTNFMLWR
+648 VYDAFTNFMLWR
-660 SGLAVHVS
+660 SGVAIHIS
-668 TSASPAMAGSL
+668 TSASPAMAGAL
-679 LVTASPEGYEDVQQR
+679 LVTASPEGYTDAQGHE
-694 SWTTNACGLTT
+694 WTTRAGGLTT
-705 IPYVLLNLCQANSA
+705 IPYVLLNLCQSNSA

-728 TPFDDMRTHTSW
+728 TPYDDLRTHTSW
-740 AIRLYVFT
+740 AVRVTIFT
-748 QLNVP
+748 QLNVA
-753 PGITNR
+753 PGIANK
-759 LPVQLMFAPLRTHF
+759 LPVQLMFAPLRSSF
-773 LFAAVPEAH
+773 LFATPERH
-782 HLRTRVLPGSG
+782 HIRTRMLPGSG

-798 TVPENQGVPMAQY
+798 NVPANQGVPMAQY
-811 LPEHESS
+811 LPEHESTD
-818 EYIPGHFDNFMRFA
+818 YIPGLFDNFMRFA
-832 NTPGLLRTLRWGSE
+832 SIPGLLRTLRWGSE
-846 MDHGT
+846 IPSGT
-851 PLLQLNLNAISLG
+851 ALLQLNLNAVNLG

-875 SSFSQQRGSFSFDFV
+875 SSFAQQRGSLSFDFV

-902 ISVTPP
+902 ISITPP
-908 SAHPPRDVED
+908 ADQPPRSVED

-931 SCSCSFHAPFF
+931 SCNCSFHAPFF
-942 SPNAWRSLAMDG
+942 SPAAWRSLALDG
-954 TALGALYNSWGW
+954 SALNLLYNSWGW

-975 MTTPFSCDYADFHIF
+975 MTTPFSCDFADFHVF
-990 IRAGPEFVTR
+990 VRAGPGFTTR
-1000 IPSGLAASI
+1000 VPSGLAASI
-1009 QVQGDS
+1009 QVQGDE
-1015 VSPASASPDDGIN
+1015 VVPATTSPDDGIN
-1028 ALEQAQGAGPPSM
+1028 ALEQAQAGGPSSM
-1041 ALAPYFNMFT
+1041 AIAPYFNMFT
-1051 KAWIS
+1051 KVRMTQPTQPEELTTNAA
-1056 PLQATDGGEE
+1056 LTD
-1066 RASTSSPAITAYL
+1066 YL
-1079 TEKLTLPRTVELSP
+1079 AEPLTLPHTVELRPAVWS
-1093 TAWTLS
+1093 S
-1099 VHSRGTSSLLTQAI
+1099 YIRGRRTSSLLTQAI
-1113 ASCYYFRAD
+1113 SSCFYFRTD
-1122 LDVEIMFTVPSIAF
+1122 LDVEILLTMPSIQYTAS
-1136 EATVHYPAICVQYHP
+1136 VSYPAVCLQYHP

-1157 QPDETRSSTV
+1157 QADEGASSIFLNTPTAAV
-1167 FNAPS
+1167 
-1172 AGIYATAF
+1172 YTTAF
-1180 PRLPAPRPSGS
+1180 PRLPALKSGGNS
-1191 QGSAPAVTYHVN
+1191 TQAVTYHLN

-1210 INPMVPTVYSGTTT
+1210 INPMIPSVYSG
-1224 AVGPPQT
+1224 AMMR
-1231 SPLQSVLSI
+1231 QSQATPSSRLLSA
-1240 PNSLGRLL
+1240 PDSLGRLY
-1248 IFYLRDECAGAD
+1248 IFFMRDQVTQANF
-1260 CLLGDIRLRLRN
+1260 LQGDLRLRLRN
-1272 FSPAVARLPQLTY
+1272 FTPAVPRLPQL
-1285 AFTDMPTQSSN
+1285 AFIYPDADFADDQAS
-1296 VSPPV
+1296 PV
-1301 VMPPGEITAALPFPN
+1301 VTVPPGNLNSQVIPDPLKPSSVLPSR
-1316 PLQPAPPPAAPNRHG
+1316 QG
-1331 GPLDGCPRRC
+1331 GPLDESTPIRC
-1341 YIVRKSSLGS
+1341 FIVRKSSLGS

-1368 NFKCVIGYEE
+1368 NLRCVIGYEE

-1413 WVERITNTQLPRIP
+1413 WVERITNVQLPRIP
-1427 PILACCIGAGALASL
+1427 PLLACCIGAGALASL

-1504 TVRLASDTV
+1504 TVRMASDTV

-1531 MHATENAT
+1531 VHATENAT

-1681 IPQPQGPVRDYNDC
+1681 VPQPQGPVRDYNDC
-1695 MNAIKNTDWLLHR
+1695 MNALKNTDWLLHR

-1718 WLAKRSKE
+1718 WLTKRSRE

-1779 SPHTT
+1779 PPHTT

-1896 ANLEEKGRL
+1896 ANLEEKGRQ
-1905 YTSKVIIMTSNFP
+1905 YTSRVIIMTSNFP

-1943 PPRGPKH
+1943 PSRGPKH

-1959 SASGPT
+1959 SGSGPT

-2000 IMSQLDTT
+2000 IMSQLDKT
-2008 ERNTTAFRHLLPNT
+2008 ERNTNAFRHLLPNT
-2022 PKKQGRVEDLLQ
+2022 PEKQGRVTQDTTQ
-2034 ELRTAKLEPRRH
+2034 GPRRPEKH
-2046 GIPERTESMPCLPI
+2046 GVPERTASMPCLPTGA
-2060 SSDGEALQHA
+2060 DGETLQHA
-2070 NSGPIPT
+2070 GSAPIPT
-2077 YLRPRACR
+2077 SLRPRACR
-2085 TYDVFHEPCPDPF
+2085 TYEVFHEPCPDPF

-2114 VRRSVVEESPLTQ
+2114 VRRSVVEETPLTQ
-2127 AIERNKPLSFIE
+2127 AIEQNKPLSFVE
-2139 RIWQYRKPIFLTSA
+2139 KVWQYRKPIFLTSA
-2153 FLSGLSAI
+2153 FLSAISAI
-2161 ATIACF
+2161 STIAFF

-2180 GKPPAKKVKKE
+2180 GKPPIKKAKKE
-2191 PETQVPLP
+2191 SEAQAPLP

-2211 AMTISRSVVQITG
+2211 AMTISKSVVQITG

-2236 GTGIYDRWVLTV
+2236 GTGIYDRWILTV
-2248 SHVVPNVGSVVIT
+2248 SHVVPNVSSVVVT
-2261 HEGKDYTPSKV
+2261 YEGKDYTPSKV

-2287 QFKDLRRFTRNIRQH
+2287 QFKDLRRFTRNVRQH

-2387 SMLDTPQSQS
+2387 AMLDTPQSQS

-2412 RRSKL
+2412 RRSRL
-2417 AKSPA
+2417 TKSPA

-2435 SKYDSRTDKDVDEVA
+2435 SKYDPRTDKDVDEVA

-2478 FPKLRTLTV
+2478 FSKLRTLTM

-2512 TRNRRSLFDVGE
+2512 TRNRRSLFDIGE
-2524 DGLYHPCPELYQE
+2524 DGLYHPCLELYQE

-2547 FYTTFLKDELRGLDK
+2547 FYTTFLKDELRGMDK

-2577 AIIAGRMLLGGLFEV
+2577 AIIAGRMLFGGLFET

-2613 PFYHSFLDYREV
+2613 PFYHNFLDYGEV

-2656 PSIPPNAVQK
+2656 PSIPPGSIQK
-2666 YVKSIYLSKHVFGDH
+2666 YIQSIYLSKHVFGDH

-2694 GTSIMNSMVNNCSL
+2694 GTSILNSMVNNISL

-2728 GDDVVYATVPSIHP
+2728 GDDVIYATVPSIHP

-2752 TLFKVTPADKG
+2752 TNFKVTPADKG

-2821 YLAHHAGPNNYQDWC
+2821 YLAHHAGPNNYRDWC

>member
-1 MERSTGQTLT
+1 
-11 CVKPCTY
+11 
-18 CSGSVCAG
+18 
-26 WRLCFGSS
+26 
-34 SPPVRLYS
+34 
-42 PLTPLPNTDLMAA
+42 MAA

-74 CNPHLCRKAN
+74 CNPHLCRKADQYI
-84 EFVFTYPLPVQ
+84 FTYPLPAQ
-95 REPPTLPHNVY
+95 RTPPTLPHNVY
-106 WNDVFDEVATSVLTH
+106 WNDVFDEVATSILTH
-121 SPHPPTMQY
+121 SPHPPTMRY

-139 PTPTE
+139 PIPVE
-144 DDDPLPSNPPDWMTL
+144 DDDPLPNSPPDWMTL
-159 VDEDDAQH
+159 VDEDDARH
-167 LLRYGKL
+167 LLQYGKL

-187 PRFQPPTSVREMVL
+187 PHHQPPSDVREMFL
-201 LKDIPGA
+201 LKDVPGA
-208 TDAFNQ
+208 VDAFKK
-214 AIADLQNFL
+214 AVADLQNFL

-235 YTFRYGGYHCFIALA
+235 YTFRFGGYHCFIALT
-250 EFGHSLDTAPLIPHR
+250 ELGHSLDTAPLIPHR

-270 STHLEKHGGPV
+270 STRLEKHGGPA
-281 RSHSPFGDLP
+281 RSYSPLGDLP

-315 RRDHALV
+315 RREHALI
-322 EPSESQPGFHFSHP
+322 EPSDSQPGFHFSHP

-353 IAPPLRDFTR
+353 VAPPLRDFTR
-363 GIHRPGIQYIPIS
+363 GIRRPGIQYIPVS

-382 QSPAPPIAHVI
+382 QSPAPPIAHVV

-402 GSHWHCPLVRQVSTH
+402 GSHWHCPLLRQVSTY
-417 GWLFTYSGYWCS
+417 GWLFSYSGYWCS

-438 HDMCDRIP
+438 HDMCGRIP
-446 LCGGRMEICESPVR
+446 SCGGRLEICENPVR
-460 HGQTITNIY
+460 HGQTVTNIY

-477 EQGANGWSTNANV
+477 NQGANGWSTNANT

-500 PVQRPLS
+500 PVQRPPS
-507 KNPDGPKGPGKRGRM
+507 QNPDGPKGPGKRGRM

-527 PGVNPRPDNTHL
+527 PGVNPRPSNTHL

-560 PVVAPLDWP
+560 PVTAPLDWP
-569 ADPLDPPD
+569 AEPLDPPD

-585 SVDRFWHVSTLM
+585 SVDRFWHVSTLL
-597 WSPSQQPGTMLQGA
+597 WTLNQKPGDRLRGK
-611 NAFNPT
+611 NAFLF
-617 STPYTNPTNIEALGS
+617 SKTPLTDQSNISLNGD
-632 TFTYP
+632 TFTFP
-637 HSLIAANPGTP
+637 HSLTAANPDTP
-648 VFDAFTNFMLWR
+648 VSDAFGNFLLWR

-668 TSASPAMAGSL
+668 TSASPAMAGAL
-679 LVTASPEGYEDVQQR
+679 LVTASPEGYE
-694 SWTTNACGLTT
+694 NAQDAEWSIQANGLTT
-705 IPYVLLNLCQANSA
+705 VPYVLLNLCQSNSA

-728 TPFDDMRTHTSW
+728 TPFDDPRTHTSW
-740 AIRLYVFT
+740 AIRVYVFT

-753 PGITNR
+753 PGIANQV
-759 LPVQLMFAPLRTHF
+759 PVQLMFAPLSSRF
-773 LFAAVPEAH
+773 LFAKIPEKQH
-782 HLRTRVLPGSG
+782 FRTRILPGSG
-793 DGYSF
+793 DGYSYNI
-798 TVPENQGVPMAQY
+798 PENQGVPMAQY
-811 LPEHESS
+811 LPEHESTA
-818 EYIPGHFDNFMRFA
+818 YIPGQFDNFMRFA
-832 NTPGLLRTLRWGSE
+832 NTPGLIRTLRWGSE
-846 MDHGT
+846 MGT
-851 PLLQLNLNAISLG
+851 GTALLQLNLNAINLG
-864 PDTHTPLSYVL
+864 PDTHTPLAYVL
-875 SSFSQQRGSFSFDFV
+875 SSFAQQRGSLTFDMV
-890 FAGTQMHSGRLL
+890 FTGTQMHSGRLL
-902 ISVTPP
+902 VSVTPP
-908 SAHPPRDVED
+908 SLLPPQTVED

-923 SLTWDVTV
+923 SLTWDITV
-931 SCSCSFHAPFF
+931 SCNCSFHAPYF
-942 SPNAWRSLAMDG
+942 SPDAWRSLAVDG
-954 TALGALYNSWGW
+954 TATKALYNSWGW
-966 LSVFVYTPL
+966 LTVFVYTPL
-975 MTTPFSCDYADFHIF
+975 LTTPFSCDFADLHIF
-990 IRAGPEFVTR
+990 ARAGPGFTVR

-1009 QVQGDS
+1009 QVQGDE
-1015 VSPASASPDDGIN
+1015 VAPASASPDDGIN
-1028 ALEQAQGAGPPSM
+1028 AVEQAVSNGPPSM
-1041 ALAPYFNMFT
+1041 ALSPYFNMFT
-1051 KAWIS
+1051 KAWLR
-1056 PLQATDGGEE
+1056 PLQPTDS
-1066 RASTSSPAITAYL
+1066 ALSDPPSTCPFNAYL
-1079 TEKLTLPRTVELSP
+1079 TERLTLPYSVELRP
-1093 TAWTLS
+1093 S
-1099 VHSRGTSSLLTQAI
+1099 VWARSVYSRGTSSLLTQAL
-1113 ASCYYFRAD
+1113 ASCFYFRAD
-1122 LDVEIMFTVPSIAF
+1122 LDIELLLTVP
-1136 EATVHYPAICVQYHP
+1136 ATDFTATTSYPAIGVQYYP
-1151 PGSTII
+1151 PGCTII
-1157 QPDETRSSTV
+1157 QPQECASSTV
-1167 FNAPS
+1167 FNTPTA
-1172 AGIYATAF
+1172 AVYATAF
-1180 PRLPAPRPSGS
+1180 PRLPSPKGNSGS
-1191 QGSAPAVTYHVN
+1191 AQAVTYHLNMSV
-1203 LTIPYSA
+1203 PFSA
-1210 INPMVPTVYSGTTT
+1210 INPMVPTLYSGSTEPVT
-1224 AVGPPQT
+1224 AAPQPF
-1231 SPLQSVLSI
+1231 SPNSV
-1240 PNSLGRLL
+1240 PDSLGRLYL
-1248 IFYLRDECAGAD
+1248 FYMRDATTSDGF
-1260 CLLGDIRLRLRN
+1260 LVGDLRLRLRN
-1272 FSPAVARLPQLTY
+1272 FSPAVARLPQLALLYKT
-1285 AFTDMPTQSSN
+1285 SSGSEESA
-1296 VSPPV
+1296 SPPAF
-1301 VMPPGEITAALPFPN
+1301 MPPGEITAALPFPN
-1316 PLQPAPPPAAPNRHG
+1316 PLQPAPPPVTPSRHG
-1331 GPLDGCPRRC
+1331 GRGDGSPDRC

-1351 QTWALRSSN
+1351 QSWALRSSN

-1368 NFKCVIGYEE
+1368 HLRCVIGYEE

-1387 LPAHFSIAQ
+1387 LPAHFAIAQ

-1404 FHIGNTSAH
+1404 YHLGNTSAH
-1413 WVERITNTQLPRIP
+1413 WVERITNTRLPRIP
-1427 PILACCIGAGALASL
+1427 PLLACCIGAGALASL

-1456 DLTEASQNFQRAAD
+1456 DLAEASQNFQRAAD

-1476 NAANLPACA
+1476 NAANLPGCA

-1504 TVRLASDTV
+1504 TMRVASDVV

-1531 MHATENAT
+1531 VHATENAT
-1539 KVAESLNLPVTAD
+1539 KVVESLNLPVTAD

-1565 SQVSHSIDTAAEV
+1565 SQVSQSIDTAAEV
-1578 ARRLIPAVENAV
+1578 ARRLIPAVEGVV
-1590 AGARGEAPSMLSGL
+1590 AGAHNERPSMLSGL
-1604 FKAFSRL
+1604 FKTFSRL
-1611 LGYGLIIFGNPSPL
+1611 LGYGLIIFGNPSPI

-1647 NIHRPV
+1647 NIHRPI

-1658 WMARKLGISAT
+1658 WMARKLGLTVS

-1695 MNAIKNTDWLLHR
+1695 MNALKNTDWLLHR

-1718 WLAKRSKE
+1718 WLTKRTRE

-1748 VLTAPRVMR
+1748 TLTAPRVLR

-1779 SPHTT
+1779 PPHTT

-1793 ETKVASLGHN
+1793 ETKVASLSHN

-1854 EYYDGYRGQSVH
+1854 EYYDGYRGQTVH

-1896 ANLEEKGRL
+1896 ADLEQKGRM
-1905 YTSKVIIMTSNFP
+1905 YTSRVIIMTSNFP

-1950 LDVTAALAP
+1950 LDVTSALAP

-1965 KYFSADCPF
+1965 KYFTADCAF

-1987 APNFTHM
+1987 APNFAHM

-2000 IMSQLDTT
+2000 ILSQLNDT
-2008 ERNTTAFRHLLPNT
+2008 ERNTTAFRHLLPTT
-2022 PKKQGRVEDLLQ
+2022 PKKQGRVYGRHLE
-2034 ELRTAKLEPRRH
+2034 ELHSIKIEPEKH
-2046 GIPERTESMPCLPI
+2046 GVPERTISMPCLLT
-2060 SSDGEALQHA
+2060 STDGETLQHA
-2070 NSGPIPT
+2070 GSAPHPT
-2077 YLRPRACR
+2077 FLRPRACR

-2098 CTDWPKPTPER
+2098 CTDWPRPSPER
-2109 PIHAP
+2109 PFHAP
-2114 VRRSVVEESPLTQ
+2114 VKRSVVEESPLIE
-2127 AIERNKPLSFIE
+2127 AIECNKPLSFVE
-2139 RIWQYRKPIFLTSA
+2139 KIWQYRKPIFLTSA
-2153 FLSGLSAI
+2153 FLSAISAI
-2161 ATIACF
+2161 STIAF
-2167 IKSLVSKPQAAYT
+2167 FVKSLISKPQAAYT
-2180 GKPPAKKVKKE
+2180 GKPPARKQRKDPE
-2191 PETQVPLP
+2191 PQQPLP

-2211 AMTISRSVVQITG
+2211 AMTVAKNVVQITG

-2236 GTGIYDRWVLTV
+2236 GTGLFDRWVLTV
-2248 SHVVPNVGSVVIT
+2248 SHVVPDTTSVVIT
-2261 HEGKDYTPSKV
+2261 HEGRDYKPSKV
-2272 IYDGEICALYVPGIP
+2272 IYDGEICALYIPGIP
-2287 QFKDLRRFTRNIRQH
+2287 QFKDLRRFTRSPRPH

-2313 GPAFILTANVR
+2313 GPAFILVSNIR
-2324 LRNSPWPSL
+2324 LRNSPWPAL

-2381 PIADLL
+2381 PIADLMVQL
-2387 SMLDTPQSQS
+2387 EIPTSQS
-2397 EILECEPGGPPPHVP
+2397 EILECEPGGPSPHVP
-2412 RRSKL
+2412 RRSRL
-2417 AKSPA
+2417 VKSPA

-2435 SKYDSRTDKDVDEVA
+2435 SKYDRRTEADVDVVA
-2450 FSKQGGGDLDEPWPS
+2450 FSKQGGGDIDEPWPS
-2465 LIPAVKLYFSHCN
+2465 LIPAVKLYFSKCD
-2478 FPKLRTLTV
+2478 FPKLRTLTM

-2512 TRNRRSLFDVGE
+2512 DRNRRSLFDVGE

-2577 AIIAGRMLLGGLFEV
+2577 AIIAGRMLFGGLFEI

-2613 PFYHSFLDYREV
+2613 PFYHNFLDYSEV

-2639 VIFKL
+2639 IIFKL
-2644 IGEELAKIIELP
+2644 IGDELAKIIELP
-2656 PSIPPNAVQK
+2656 PSIPPDSIQK
-2666 YVKSIYLSKHVFGDH
+2666 YVQSIYLSKHVFGER
-2681 WYMMKGGN
+2681 WYTMKGGN

-2694 GTSIMNSMVNNCSL
+2694 GTSIFNSMVNNISL

-2715 PDFDSSA
+2715 PDFDPHA

-2728 GDDVVYATVPSIHP
+2728 GDDVIYATVPSIHP
-2742 SFIADFYHKH
+2742 QHIADFYHKN

-2810 GPFQDVITSLC
+2810 GPFQDVVTSLC
-2821 YLAHHAGPNNYQDWC
+2821 YLAHHAGPNNYQNWC

>member
-1 MERSTGQTLT
+1 
-11 CVKPCTY
+11 
-18 CSGSVCAG
+18 
-26 WRLCFGSS
+26 
-34 SPPVRLYS
+34 
-42 PLTPLPNTDLMAA
+42 MAA

-74 CNPHLCRKAN
+74 CNPHLCRKADQYI
-84 EFVFTYPLPVQ
+84 FTYPLPVQ
-95 REPPTLPHNVY
+95 RSHPTLPHNVY

-130 FLKPNPKAR
+130 FLKPNPKAH
-139 PTPTE
+139 PIPVE
-144 DDDPLPSNPPDWMTL
+144 DDDPLPNSPPDWMTL
-159 VDEDDAQH
+159 VDEDDARH
-167 LLRYGKL
+167 LLQYGKL

-187 PRFQPPTSVREMVL
+187 PRHQPPSDVREMVL

-208 TDAFNQ
+208 LSAFRQ
-214 AIADLQNFL
+214 AVADLQNFL

-235 YTFRYGGYHCFIALA
+235 YTFRFGGYHCFIALA
-250 EFGHSLDTAPLIPHR
+250 ELGHSLDTAPLIPHR
-265 ATFYL
+265 ATFRL
-270 STHLEKHGGPV
+270 STRLEKHGGLA
-281 RSHSPFGDLP
+281 SPLSPLGDLP

-301 FSDAL
+301 FADAL

-315 RRDHALV
+315 RREHALV
-322 EPSESQPGFHFSHP
+322 EPSDTQPGFHFSHP

-342 PLEVRFVRHPG
+342 PLEIRFVRHPG
-353 IAPPLRDFTR
+353 TAPPLREFTR
-363 GIHRPGIQYIPIS
+363 GIRRPGIQYIPVS
-376 GMGGVP
+376 GRGGVP

-393 TAACNAIRR
+393 VAACNAIRR
-402 GSHWHCPLVRQVSTH
+402 GSHWHCPLIRQVSTH

-438 HDMCDRIP
+438 HDMCGRIP
-446 LCGGRMEICESPVR
+446 PCGGRLEICEVPVR
-460 HGQTITNIY
+460 QGQTVTNIY

-500 PVQRPLS
+500 PVQRPPS
-507 KNPDGPKGPGKRGRM
+507 QNPDGPKGPGKRGRM

-527 PGVNPRPDNTHL
+527 PGVNPRPANTHL

-560 PVVAPLDWP
+560 PVTAPLDWP
-569 ADPLDPPD
+569 ADPADPPD
-577 ADSFVPGP
+577 ADSFHPGP
-585 SVDRFWHVSTLM
+585 AVDRFWHISSLEWSVS
-597 WSPSQQPGTMLQGA
+597 QVPGTRLLGK
-611 NAFNPT
+611 NAFRFT
-617 STPYTNPTNIEALGS
+617 ATPYTDPTNIVTQPPYGD
-632 TFTYP
+632 TFTFP
-637 HSLIAANPGTP
+637 HSLIAANPNSP
-648 VFDAFTNFMLWR
+648 VSDAFTTFMLWR
-660 SGLAVHVS
+660 AGVAIHVS
-668 TSASPAMAGSL
+668 TSASPAMAGAL
-679 LVTASPEGYEDVQQR
+679 LITASPEGYTDAQGRE
-694 SWTTNACGLTT
+694 WTTQACGLTT
-705 IPYVLLNLCQANSA
+705 IPYVLLNLCQSNSA
-719 TLILPPCTV
+719 TLVLPPCTV
-728 TPFDDMRTHTSW
+728 TPFDDPRTHTSW
-740 AIRLYVFT
+740 AVRVTVFT
-748 QLNVP
+748 QLNVA
-753 PGITNR
+753 PGIANK
-759 LPVQLMFAPLRTHF
+759 LPVQLMFAPLRSSF
-773 LFAAVPEAH
+773 LFATPERH
-782 HLRTRVLPGSG
+782 HIRTRTLPGSG

-798 TVPENQGVPMAQY
+798 NIPANQGVPMAQY
-811 LPEHESS
+811 LPEHESTD
-818 EYIPGHFDNFMRFA
+818 YIPGLFDNFMRFA
-832 NTPGLLRTLRWGSE
+832 TTPGLLRTLRWGSE
-846 MDHGT
+846 VSSGT
-851 PLLQLNLNAISLG
+851 ALLQLNLNAVNLG

-875 SSFSQQRGSFSFDFV
+875 SSFAQQRGSLSFDFV
-890 FAGTQMHSGRLL
+890 FTGTQMHSGRLL
-902 ISVTPP
+902 ISITPP
-908 SAHPPRDVED
+908 SDQPPRTVED

-942 SPNAWRSLAMDG
+942 SSAAWRSLALDG
-954 TALGALYNSWGW
+954 SALNLLYNSWGW

-990 IRAGPEFVTR
+990 VRAGPGFTTR
-1000 IPSGLAASI
+1000 VPSGLAASI
-1009 QVQGDS
+1009 QVQGDE
-1015 VSPASASPDDGIN
+1015 VVPATTSPDDGIN
-1028 ALEQAQGAGPPSM
+1028 ALEQAQTGGPPSM
-1041 ALAPYFNMFT
+1041 AIAPYFNMYT
-1051 KAWIS
+1051 KVRMTQPAQ
-1056 PLQATDGGEE
+1056 PEEYAATVSLTD
-1066 RASTSSPAITAYL
+1066 YL
-1079 TEKLTLPRTVELSP
+1079 SEPLTLPHTVELRP
-1093 TAWTLS
+1093 AVWLNY
-1099 VHSRGTSSLLTQAI
+1099 VRGRKTSSLLTQAI
-1113 ASCYYFRAD
+1113 SSCFYFRTD
-1122 LDVEIMFTVPSIAF
+1122 LDIEILLTMPSIQYTAN
-1136 EATVHYPAICVQYHP
+1136 VGYPAVCLQYHP

-1157 QPDETRSSTV
+1157 QADEGASSIFLNTPAAAV
-1167 FNAPS
+1167 
-1172 AGIYATAF
+1172 YTTAF
-1180 PRLPAPRPSGS
+1180 PRLPALKNG
-1191 QGSAPAVTYHVN
+1191 GTSAQAVTYHLN

-1210 INPMVPTVYSGTTT
+1210 MNPMVPSVYSGTTT
-1224 AVGPPQT
+1224 GSPKRST
-1231 SPLQSVLSI
+1231 SSTNLFSAPD
-1240 PNSLGRLL
+1240 SLGRLY
-1248 IFYLRDECAGAD
+1248 IFFMRDQVTQTNFVQ
-1260 CLLGDIRLRLRN
+1260 GDLRLRLRN
-1272 FSPAVARLPQLTY
+1272 FTPAVPRLPQL
-1285 AFTDMPTQSSN
+1285 AFVYPDADFSDDQAS
-1296 VSPPV
+1296 PV
-1301 VMPPGEITAALPFPN
+1301 VTVPPGN
-1316 PLQPAPPPAAPNRHG
+1316 
-1331 GPLDGCPRRC
+1331 LDGQVIPDPLKPLSPSPSRQGGSILSPTTERC
-1341 YIVRKSSLGS
+1341 YIIRKSSLGS
-1351 QTWALRSSN
+1351 QFWALRSSN

-1368 NFKCVIGYEE
+1368 HLKCVIGYEE
-1378 CEGTLYQEV
+1378 CEGALYQEV
-1387 LPAHFSIAQ
+1387 LPSHFAIAQ
-1396 SMIGQPYP
+1396 AMIGQPYP
-1404 FHIGNTSAH
+1404 YRLGNTSAD
-1413 WVERITNTQLPRIP
+1413 WVERITNVRLPRLP
-1427 PILACCIGAGALASL
+1427 PLLACCIGAGALASL

-1476 NAANLPACA
+1476 NAANLPGCA

-1504 TVRLASDTV
+1504 TMRVASDVV

-1531 MHATENAT
+1531 VHATENAT

-1565 SQVSHSIDTAAEV
+1565 SQVSQSIDTAAEV
-1578 ARRLIPAVENAV
+1578 ARRLIPAVEGVV
-1590 AGARGEAPSMLSGL
+1590 AGARNERPSVLSGL

-1611 LGYGLIIFGNPSPL
+1611 LGYGLIIFGNPSPI

-1647 NIHRPV
+1647 NIHRPI

-1658 WMARKLGISAT
+1658 WMARKLGLTVS

-1695 MNAIKNTDWLLHR
+1695 MNALKNTDWLLHR

-1718 WLAKRSKE
+1718 WLTKRTRE

-1748 VLTAPRVMR
+1748 TLTAPRVLR

-1779 SPHTT
+1779 PPHTT

-1793 ETKVASLGHN
+1793 ETKVASLSHN

-1896 ANLEEKGRL
+1896 ADLEQKGRM
-1905 YTSKVIIMTSNFP
+1905 YTSRVIIMTSNFP

-1950 LDVTAALAP
+1950 LDVAAALTP
-1959 SASGPT
+1959 CASGPT

-1974 LRFESFVLRSEMG
+1974 LRLESFVLRSEMG

-1994 DELIDY
+1994 DELLDY
-2000 IMSQLDTT
+2000 ILSQLDST
-2008 ERNTTAFRHLLPNT
+2008 ERNTNAFRHLLPSA
-2022 PKKQGRVEDLLQ
+2022 PKKQGL
-2034 ELRTAKLEPRRH
+2034 ELELENLRATGLVPERH
-2046 GIPERTESMPCLPI
+2046 GVPERTTSMPCLLT
-2060 SSDGEALQHA
+2060 STDGETLQHA
-2070 NSGPIPT
+2070 DSAPHPAF
-2077 YLRPRACR
+2077 LRPRACR

-2098 CTDWPKPTPER
+2098 CTDWPRPTPER
-2109 PIHAP
+2109 PLHAP
-2114 VRRSVVEESPLTQ
+2114 VKRSVVEESPLTE
-2127 AIERNKPLSFIE
+2127 AIERNKPLSFVE
-2139 RIWQYRKPIFLTSA
+2139 KIWQYRKPIFLTSA
-2153 FLSGLSAI
+2153 FLSAISAI
-2161 ATIACF
+2161 STIAF
-2167 IKSLVSKPQAAYT
+2167 FVKSLISKPQAAYT
-2180 GKPPAKKVKKE
+2180 GKPPIRKQKKDPE
-2191 PETQVPLP
+2191 PQQSLP

-2211 AMTISRSVVQITG
+2211 AMTVARNIVQITG

-2236 GTGIYDRWVLTV
+2236 GTALFDRWVLTV
-2248 SHVVPNVGSVVIT
+2248 SHVVPDTASVVVS
-2261 HEGKDYTPSKV
+2261 HEGQDYKPSKV

-2302 TTGVLPSHTPS
+2302 STGVLPSHTPS
-2313 GPAFILTANVR
+2313 GPAFILVSNIR
-2324 LRNSPWPSL
+2324 LRNSPWPTL
-2333 TGKREVYYYTGA
+2333 TGKRDVYYYTGA

-2355 VLQNPG
+2355 ILQNPG

-2381 PIADLL
+2381 PIADLMAQL
-2387 SMLDTPQSQS
+2387 EVPKSQS
-2397 EILECEPGGPPPHVP
+2397 EILECEPGGPSPHVP
-2412 RRSKL
+2412 RRSRL
-2417 AKSPA
+2417 VKSPA

-2435 SKYDSRTDKDVDEVA
+2435 SKYDRRTEADVDVVA
-2450 FSKQGGGDLDEPWPS
+2450 FSKQGGGDIDEPWPS
-2465 LIPAVKLYFSHCN
+2465 LIPAVKLYFSKCN
-2478 FPKLRTLTV
+2478 FPKLRTLTM

-2512 TRNRRSLFDVGE
+2512 DRNRRSLFDVGE
-2524 DGLYHPCPELYQE
+2524 DGLYHPCPKLYQE

-2577 AIIAGRMLLGGLFEV
+2577 AIIAGRMLFGGLFET

-2613 PFYHSFLDYREV
+2613 PFYHNFLDYSEV

-2656 PSIPPNAVQK
+2656 PSIPPGSVQK
-2666 YVKSIYLSKHVFGDH
+2666 YVQSIYLSKHVFGER
-2681 WYMMKGGN
+2681 WYTMKGGN

-2694 GTSIMNSMVNNCSL
+2694 GTSILNSMVNNISL

-2715 PDFDSSA
+2715 PDFDPHA
-2722 FRILCY
+2722 YRILCY
-2728 GDDVVYATVPSIHP
+2728 GDDVIYASVPSIHP
-2742 SFIADFYHKH
+2742 KHIADFYHKH

-2810 GPFQDVITSLC
+2810 GPFQDVVTSLC

-2849 PTFIPYEVLQY
+2849 PIFIPYEVLQY